1 MKKILDRLTALVMV
15 MLMVIQTIT
24 PAITSFAKEEELD
37 KRYVIQKL
45 ETLKQ
50 DTYANFS
57 LNLATVIDDK
67 NLDSDTNVK
76 FVLNA
81 TDTNSNIKLLVRK
94 DFSLYD
100 ERTFDTVEEAHK
112 EFDRVD
118 KALKD
123 QGLSLDVSVV
133 QEGEKYRI
141 HNNYV
146 PQAGKEDFGSDYK
159 VYSLKVV
166 PEFDFDKEGL
176 YNKLP
181 ENDKTTEQHRLQL
194 AEERR
199 LQQDGE
205 VPENKHNRTYI
216 FDFKVDKAV
225 DTKLTTIALNKDE
238 NNPLEVKQTADLFA
252 AILDDRTYSVYQTE
266 QLPAEVTSSIEHKKE
281 VAKKKAEVDA
291 KEKAE
296 ADAKAKKEADEK
308 AKKEAEEKAKADAKA
323 KEEAD
328 AKAKQEADKKK
339 EEEAKKTEEQKAL
352 DEKAKQEADAKAKQE
367 ADAKA
372 KAEAE
377 KIAAEEKAKQEQLA
391 KEQTEAEAKKQ
402 AEEKVK
408 KDLENKKL
416 LGLVQDT
423 EENQEEEPI
432 IKKKETKEE
441 VKKEPATPE
450 ERKQKAEEFDKA
462 LKDKKE
468 EIKKSEDKKDANN
481 KEDNNKTNE
490 KKEVS
495 KETKGLLEGIKE
507 FFGLT
512 NLQKADRELKAIL
525 SVKANGLKEVQ
536 ALLSSFEEKY
546 HLTQQEQ
553 AKLMDDN
560 KDAIKALIE
569 RDADKNFNP
578 QMLLAN
584 SDQGL
589 ENKKFTIRTRFDTST
604 RVGPI
609 KTDQFFNIHLD
620 DKLTVKNPSE
630 LKPIYNGNTKIAEP
644 KYDKDTN
651 TIKYKIVSEINEN
664 LQVPLNI
671 DVDYNTANIKAG
683 ESFTVVNR
691 ISGLGVTNPKALPA
705 EKIDKNGNPAG
716 TIIEEGG
723 DDVVQIIGEDDEDYK
738 VNMDIL
744 GNPVVDGN
752 ELSGINWTLRV
763 NSTVDLKDLG
773 YKLNLT
779 TVEGSGLGK
788 IENVKVNGKSVD
800 LDDQLEG
807 QLGITDS
814 KHHNL
819 TESGQTLVYTFN
831 TPVTNKQASYMID
844 VSTILTKKNNKVG
857 ALRHILKEGYSQ
869 EKIEVNSPNRT
880 SMNNRTTIKG
890 EFKSE
895 TTGEWTITD
904 AVSTGDTN
912 NGLPLET
919 RNLEN
924 QTLATGKRAVYGI
937 NTETGQMEVKN
948 AETNIPS
955 VPEKEKDPTGT
966 QAVGNIGVYKFDTKL
981 NTPNDPTDYS
991 VGGVTISKYKDI
1003 IVDQHWSLAEGYEKM
1018 PAQRLTV
1025 KDNKDSELGG
1035 IDLKEEN
1042 GHQRLVTIPN
1052 VRFWNI
1058 GDDGSSSMIDHKV
1071 DQPLP
1076 SDIISVADKKYTFKE
1091 NANYYDVDLKSH
1103 QIVNALVEKNDKI
1116 PATFT
1121 VIKVDANNHE
1131 KRIPGANF
1139 YLLGAGIGITTN
1151 SNGEATF
1158 NNIKPGT
1165 YTLKETKAPVGY
1177 KLDQE
1182 GKIITISDNG
1192 KVSIAG
1198 KNAQF
1203 SSGSGKTDIL
1213 EHSDFPKWKDFMNT
1227 QHYGKI
1233 DKNGNLKF
1241 YVYLK
1246 PYDQRLGGRTDKD
1259 TTFNISIPGVDLQD
1273 SNIKVYDV
1281 NSNQRP
1287 DIFASMN
1294 NQSVDQKLSS
1304 LGKITLGAPNNNG
1317 AIEGKANTKNPLSGN
1332 TSYQITFPQGRFG
1345 DNWGF
1350 LVEVSA
1356 DIGNK
1361 DSTVLSYDWLAKESP
1376 AGQSKIRANVNL
1388 SKNSDENGHPT
1399 ITISNGELQKSEIE
1413 VAKFADTSTDGKKDR
1428 LGGAE
1433 FVLKNENREIIANK
1447 IADEKG
1453 KVSFGKYPTGTYYLE
1468 ELKAPEGYE
1477 KSNVYFVVKVSEDGQ
1492 VSYNAKFKDSDS
1504 SPTAGVDYYI
1514 EREKGGQAEGTA
1526 VVTSVNQSM
1535 VINDDEGSGNF
1546 RGVWEAYRLESLKY
1560 HLDATISNAAP
1571 GSRFEIQFDTNLDF
1585 TQYFKTFPN
1594 LYFKGKMIA
1603 EPYFNYKTNLLT
1615 YVFNENSLSN
1625 GETKFSLDLKGMI
1638 PSKFYATHSG
1648 DWNFTNVVA
1657 PNQSGTI
1664 SGNPVENITVHAD
1677 YDGYDKHTTVGKF
1690 PSQAYYFRDVY
1701 KADDGNWY
1709 VKAIGYYNPLGD
1721 YKTGNA
1727 NKIWFNWKFANYQGA
1742 KQETWQ
1748 GQYDSPYYLD
1758 DVKIYETTIPPLKKY
1773 EAHRDYYPQVN
1784 DYMPLSMGVRPEQNP
1799 DIYSLVYHAQIDHTK
1814 PYNRSQ
1820 GGFNLSYDP
1829 RKVVSQGELFD
1840 TQNSPLTISVP
1851 KINPTRDAYLIE
1863 QTFRIRDIN
1872 EFNKHWRAFYM
1883 ANGEEKSGNRANS
1896 LNSSFVTGPNDNYS
1910 KADQTGEQLP
1920 SFAKEVVGIVNRKYQ
1935 PASFKITKLNEANQN
1950 EKLQNA
1956 TFVLTDSENNKIYRT
1971 SDQNGEISF
1980 DNLAPG
1986 KYTLREY
1993 RAPDG
1998 YIKSTKE
2005 WKVTVY
2011 SDGNVKITSTS
2022 IIGGGEEYTGKD
2034 TIKIPVTNKPA
2045 GQKFRVYKKDGDGR
2059 ALAGA
2064 KFKIT
2069 DPENTDT
2076 NFPLEAKSDE
2086 NGIVEFTGKLQE
2098 NKNYVLEEVEPPAGY
2113 KPINKKW
2120 VLRIENGKTK
2130 IYTYSKS
2137 DTNVVKSILGE
2148 AGTHWI
2154 NVKERPTTGWSSY
2167 DNRLTGWVAN
2177 SSEARY
2183 LGTRIV
2189 AINKEKNYVIQRYV
2203 INPEARKIGKTTA
2216 IIHREK
2222 PEYPNMD
2229 WYKNEEYKVFTL
2241 DPKEDG
2247 NTYGKVTGFVSDLRL
2262 ADFDETDIT
2271 SSVKKSIDES
2281 HHGESRLKLELPA
2294 TTKPIVIDVKI
2305 PYKDINGGVGTG
2317 MDWYEGGQTYWKSD
2331 YYERVSDIVESDPT
2345 TREEGSIIGS
2355 YVGEGSL
2362 DVTNDIKTYGFKIKK
2377 VKEGATNTTIPGAVF
2392 KLKGPDDSKD
2402 ERFMTTGKDGM
2413 ISFNSLKPGKYTLIE
2428 ETPAPG
2434 YEKASTIWTV
2444 RITSDG
2450 RVYIKDNNTQ
2460 PAPTE
2465 PNAHLSVAQAAPISS
2480 ANIIKQYLER
2490 NSTSLYGVDTGLEF
2504 GPDVVEAALRAGNA
2518 VTYEILGTISDVQ
2531 KRFVKVSTDAKY
2543 LGNDEFLVRIDVKGN
2558 VNKDY
2563 SDVTFYL
2570 KLHDDVTFV
2579 PNSTSTWK
2587 ESAND
2592 KGQIPNNPSRWHT
2605 GYDPNTNT
2613 IGVRDGA
2620 ISINKGD
2627 TASMEFKVK
2636 MNRDLRSGQVGNIID
2651 SLKVYNIDCGKLK
2664 AKKFDAYTIY
2674 QNAQNGTIIT
2684 DPLNYQRNG
2693 QPVTFTAKPN
2703 PGYKLVG
2710 DVTVTNNNTNR
2721 DVPISNGNK
2730 FTMPTSDVTINATFE
2745 AETYSI
2751 TYNNPTGGSV
2761 SGPTNA
2767 KTNENVTL
2775 KISPQ
2780 TQNGYKLKSLTVT
2793 DGKGNNVPVN
2803 NNQFTMP
2810 AGNVN
2815 VNAEFEKI
2823 EEKTYTVTP
2832 NVQEN
2837 GTVTAEPNQ
2846 NLKAGDKVTLT
2857 LSPKTA
2863 DYVLNK
2869 LEVNSTKGE
2878 VGTTKVKDNTY
2889 TFTMPEAHVTVSVYF
2904 IKPQADTYTITVNNP
2919 QEGGSI
2925 SADKDSA
2932 TEGTPINLTVTPN
2945 EGFEI
2950 GSVTMNGQSLT
2961 ASADGTYSFK
2971 MPAGP
2976 VTVSATFKK
2985 SKPQGPQDGEKEI
2998 PSNGFAQITNK
3009 QTGLDL
3015 RIIKR
3020 DNNDIRLKDAKFELE
3035 RYTDGTYKTKADTF
3049 NKVHGISDAN
3059 GNVKLVDDKNN
3070 PVSLPVG
3077 FYRLTETKSPL
3088 GYKKP
3093 QAPFDIEVY
3102 ENDGQLKAKYK
3113 SAKHT
3118 SYDYL
3123 RNKKSYDSETI
3134 KTADNGIKYKSK
3146 ITFINTQSKTYI
3158 QRIYID
3164 TRGYT
3169 GASNKIN
3176 IQINPKYKRE
3186 EIDFVPGP
3194 GGSKPPETIKEGIKT
3209 AYRST
3214 YKITGAPN
3222 DDSFANTVLNNYD
3235 LSKNDVTMLNTARW
3249 RPFDWGFDE
3258 DIMNLDKGGVYYID
3272 VEGFYDDAI
3281 LTGIDSKQDNKNTI
3295 PEADLK
3301 KLELNFDFYDGARS
3315 FQQLVNKGGR
3325 LDWTDGKDLSDSYL
3339 GGNIALGYVGT
3350 NENGSTV
3357 PTQKGLQQA
3366 PGQKYPNW
3374 LSKQGGRIYPPLNE
3388 NDRTRV
3394 STSIDLHTLYSST
3407 NYTEVPQDGMSVVN
3421 EEERYNVTFSKHG
3434 RDNPNDKVDSENV
3447 TTNRLEG
3454 AIFKLEKEIANTY
3467 VDVDGSYVGSA
3478 FNGYFGFR
3486 NLEPGRYRLKE
3497 VKAPKGYKP
3506 ITDPLLYFTIK
3517 TVNTNSG
3524 DVVDPETGDTVDIK
3538 TINVRFESKGK
3549 TYKLADLKMVDPKDT
3564 TKKLDIKSVVSKDIN
3579 IETSKIVNPET
3590 GKEVLLKD
3598 MIVVGK
3604 EQFDEKGNSY
3614 YNEYPVKQ
3622 IKIIPA
3628 SSGYISLEYDNANGV
3643 YQYVPENKTS
3653 AKDGKLIDFV
3663 TSATAK
3669 NMGKIINEKP
3679 GKGEMTVTKVDQ
3691 NGDKIKASNLL
3702 AGAEFK
3708 LTNLTNGQVTNKTV
3722 GEDGTILFDQLPI
3735 GNYRL
3740 EEIKS
3745 PEGYV
3750 NTNQVWN
3757 FTVGGEK
3764 LDPYAGP
3771 IERNGRDLSS
3781 KIKLAS
3787 SMKVLN
3793 PEDKTSKEKDEIH
3806 PHFGESMEFTNKF
3819 KVDKSIKI
3827 NPGDYFV
3834 LNMSDVTDLNG
3845 IAESEIENLD
3855 IIADGIGTIAKADYD
3870 RAKRTITYTFTD
3882 YAKTYSLVEFSNKL
3896 TSFIDLYKV
3905 RQTDGL
3911 FIKQKVGFAIGKD
3924 TSQYKDMKVIYDLDY
3939 GHEIDAYGNRINLVS
3954 KIVKYNP
3961 ETGEFLHYYYV
3972 NRLKENTDGPVQLR
3986 YESEQNIE
3994 NFNMSVSY
4002 LKNNSDVSEDMP
4014 ESFAVN
4020 ENSSNLTPFDT
4031 VKSFRTLEKGYYTDV
4046 KFNDGIHNTH
4056 SYIIKVTGRVAGD
4069 DKSEYT
4075 AHGTLLKFNNNST
4088 PTYAERH
4095 DSIHHFVNE
4104 ASGSVKPEIVAVNPE
4119 NKILFKK
4126 VDQDGKALANA
4137 KFKLKYK
4144 EKAEDQWSYV
4154 KDENNNDLVKTSG
4167 EDGKFE
4173 YTKLKPGFYELE
4185 ETSAPDGYK
4194 ILANPAYEFVVNSNG
4209 KIIRKTIGDKPNEEK
4224 DTEED
4229 GIVPIYIENKKE
4241 QKISFKKVDASN
4253 KDKKLAGAE
4262 FKVFYKKEKT
4272 GEYSD
4277 TELKLY
4283 QNDKGDKLVLNKDET
4298 APTDYKP
4305 VNNFTTGKDGKIE
4318 FTFYENG
4325 YYALKETKAP
4335 SGYITPRDYVKEF
4348 KLDKGKLQ
4356 VLEKDP
4362 SKASFTKGA
4371 KGLITSQILE
4381 VDKGNKTFKQR
4392 LIVNPGHK
4400 FNMDPYE
4407 TQFYIRSVNDSINK
4421 NVTINS
4427 VKAAVLK
4434 QNESIDSLTSN
4445 SYTNFT
4451 STSSSGNILYK
4462 HNLRELYKIPYQNWS
4477 SNIDVTDSLVIEV
4490 TGTFTDDNPANF
4502 KVEMVSDQITYD
4514 DISYTIDLNNF
4525 SEGKGAYIDS
4535 MTTIQVENH
4544 QATFPHT
4551 GALGIFGFL
4560 IAGAIIMTTSYYKYR
4575 KKKRGRALS

>member
-1 MKKILDRLTALVMV
+1 MRKILDRLTALVMV

-67 NLDSDTNVK
+67 NLDTDTNVK

-81 TDTNSNIKLLVRK
+81 TNVNSNIKLLVRK

-100 ERTFDTVEEAHK
+100 ERTFEKIEDAFK

-118 KALKD
+118 KLLKD

-133 QEGEKYRI
+133 QEGDKYRI

-146 PQAGKEDFGSDYK
+146 PQADKEDFGNDYK
-159 VYSLKVV
+159 VYSLKVI

-176 YNKLP
+176 FNKLP
-181 ENDKTTEQHRLQL
+181 ENLKSTEQHRLQL

-205 VPENKHNRTYI
+205 VPEGDKHNRTYI

-225 DTKLTTIALNKDE
+225 DSKLTTIALNKDE
-238 NNPLEVKQTADLFA
+238 NNPVEVKQTADLFA
-252 AILDDRTYSVYQTE
+252 AILDDKTYSVYQTE

-281 VAKKKAEVDA
+281 VAKA
-291 KEKAE
+291 KAE
-296 ADAKAKKEADEK
+296 ADAKAKKEADEKAKKEADEK

-328 AKAKQEADKKK
+328 AKAKAEAD
-339 EEEAKKTEEQKAL
+339 A
-352 DEKAKQEADAKAKQE
+352 KAKAEADAKAKAEADAKAKQE
-367 ADAKA
+367 A
-372 KAEAE
+372 E
-377 KIAAEEKAKQEQLA
+377 KIAAAEKAKQEQLA
-391 KEQTEAEAKKQ
+391 KEQAEAEAKKQ

-536 ALLSSFEEKY
+536 ALLTSFEAKY

-744 GNPVVDGN
+744 GNPAVDGN
-752 ELSGINWTLRV
+752 ELSGINWTIRV
-763 NSTVDLKDLG
+763 NSTVDLKELG

-779 TVEGSGLGK
+779 TVEGSGLGE
-788 IENVKVNGKSVD
+788 IQNVKVNGKPVT
-800 LDDQLEG
+800 LTNQLEG
-807 QLGITDS
+807 KLGITDS
-814 KHHNL
+814 KHHDL
-819 TESGQTLVYTFN
+819 SESESGQTLVYTFY
-831 TPVTNKQASYMID
+831 TPRTNKQASYMID

-857 ALRHILKEGYSQ
+857 ALRHILKEGYPQ

-981 NTPNDPTDYS
+981 NAPNDPTDYS
-991 VGGVTISKYKDI
+991 IGGVTISKYKDI

-1025 KDNKDSELGG
+1025 KDNKGSELGG

-1076 SDIISVADKKYTFKE
+1076 NDIISVADKKYTFKE

-1182 GKIITISDNG
+1182 GKIITISDDG

-1213 EHSDFPKWKDFMNT
+1213 EHSDFPNWKDFMNT

-1246 PYDQRLGGRTDKD
+1246 PYDQRVGGRTDKD
-1259 TTFNISIPGVDLQD
+1259 TTFNISIPGVNLQD

-1281 NSNQRP
+1281 SPSQRP

-1304 LGKITLGAPNNNG
+1304 LGKINLGEANNNG
-1317 AIEGKANTKNPLSGN
+1317 AIEGKENTKNPLSGN
-1332 TSYQITFPQGRFG
+1332 TGYQISFPQGRFG

-1361 DSTVLSYDWLAKESP
+1361 DSTVLSYDWLAKDTP
-1376 AGQSKIRANVNL
+1376 ANQSKIRANVNL
-1388 SKNSDENGHPT
+1388 SKKSDENGHPT
-1399 ITISNGELQKSEIE
+1399 ITISNDELQKSEIE
-1413 VAKFADTSTDGKKDR
+1413 IAKFANTSTNGKKDR

-1433 FVLKNENREIIANK
+1433 FVLKNENGEIIANK
-1447 IADEKG
+1447 IATEDG
-1453 KVSFGKYPTGTYYLE
+1453 KVNFGKYPTGTYYLE
-1468 ELKAPEGYE
+1468 EVKAPEGYE
-1477 KSNVYFVVKVSEDGQ
+1477 KSNVYFKVTVSEDGQ
-1492 VSYNAKFKDSDS
+1492 VSYDAKFNNSS
-1504 SPTAGVDYYI
+1504 ASPTAGVDYYI
-1514 EREKGGQAEGTA
+1514 EREKGGQGTDKA
-1526 VVTSVNQSM
+1526 VVTYVNQNM
-1535 VINDDEGSGNF
+1535 QINDDEGSGYF
-1546 RGVWEAYRLESLKY
+1546 RGIWEAYRLESLKY
-1560 HLDATISNAAP
+1560 HLDVKINNAAP
-1571 GSRFEIQFDTNLDF
+1571 GSRFEIQFDPNLDF

-1625 GETKFSLDLKGMI
+1625 GETTFSLDLKGMI

-1664 SGNPVENITVHAD
+1664 IGNRVQNIKVHAD
-1677 YDGYDKHTTVGKF
+1677 YGGYDSHTTKGKF

-1709 VKAIGYYNPLGD
+1709 VTAIGYYNPLGD
-1721 YKTGNA
+1721 YKTGDA

-1742 KQETWQ
+1742 QQEKWQ

-1784 DYMPLSMGVRPEQNP
+1784 DYMPLSMGIRPEQNP
-1799 DIYSLVYHAQIDHTK
+1799 DIYSLVYHAEIDHK
-1814 PYNRSQ
+1814 KAYNRSQ

-1829 RKVVSQGELFD
+1829 SKVTSSGQLFD
-1840 TQNSPLTISVP
+1840 TQNPPLTISVP
-1851 KINPTRDAYLIE
+1851 KINPTKDAYLIE

-1883 ANGEEKSGNRANS
+1883 ANGEEKNGNRANS

-1920 SFAKEVVGIVNRKYQ
+1920 SFTKEVVGIINKKYQ

-1950 EKLQNA
+1950 EKLKGA
-1956 TFVLTDSENNKIYRT
+1956 TFILIDSDGNKIFRT
-1971 SDQNGEISF
+1971 SGQNGEVSF
-1980 DNLAPG
+1980 NNLAPG

-1993 RAPDG
+1993 REPNG

-2005 WKVTVY
+2005 WNVTVY

-2034 TIKIPVTNKPA
+2034 TINIPVTNKPV
-2045 GQKFRVYKKDGDGR
+2045 GEKFRVYKKDGDGQP
-2059 ALAGA
+2059 LPGA

-2069 DPENTDT
+2069 DPDDSK
-2076 NFPLEAKSDE
+2076 FSYEATSGQ
-2086 NGIVEFTGKLQE
+2086 NGIAEFDATLKEG
-2098 NKNYVLEEVEPPAGY
+2098 KNYILEEIEPPAGY
-2113 KPINKKW
+2113 NPLNKKW
-2120 VLRIENGKTK
+2120 VLRVENGKTK

-2137 DTNVVKSILGE
+2137 DTNVIKSILGE
-2148 AGTHWI
+2148 KGTHWV
-2154 NVKERPTTGWSSY
+2154 NVKERPTTGWSGY
-2167 DNRLTGWVAN
+2167 DNRLTGWTAN
-2177 SSEARY
+2177 SNEARY
-2183 LGTRIV
+2183 MGTRIV

-2203 INPEARKIGKTTA
+2203 INPEARNIGATTA

-2229 WYKNEEYKVFTL
+2229 WYNGDEKYKVFTIEA
-2241 DPKEDG
+2241 KEGG
-2247 NTYGKVTGFVSDLRL
+2247 NTDGKVTGFVSDLRL
-2262 ADFDETDIT
+2262 ADYKETDIT
-2271 SSVKKSIDES
+2271 NDVTPSVDKS
-2281 HHGESRLKLELPA
+2281 HFGESRLKLELPA

-2305 PYKDINGGVGTG
+2305 PYKNIYGGVGTG

-2377 VKEGATNTTIPGAVF
+2377 VKEGETNTTIPGAVF
-2392 KLKGPDDSKD
+2392 KLKGPDPLED
-2402 ERFMTTGKDGM
+2402 ERFETTDKNGM
-2413 ISFNSLKPGKYTLIE
+2413 LSFNGLKPGTYKLE
-2428 ETPAPG
+2428 EFKSAPG
-2434 YEKASTIWTV
+2434 YKKTDETWTV
-2444 RITSDG
+2444 TITQEGKS
-2450 RVYIKDNNTQ
+2450 YIKSDKTSEESTNGVEKSEELAVNR
-2460 PAPTE
+2460 ARYS
-2465 PNAHLSVAQAAPISS
+2465 LLDRIRSS
-2480 ANIIKQYLER
+2480 YTNY
-2490 NSTSLYGVDTGLEF
+2490 TGLEI
-2504 GPDVVEAALRAGNA
+2504 GPILPDTRNPLGANTTKIDYEFLNLKNNDKFKNQIDVTSSVE
-2518 VTYEILGTISDVQ
+2518 
-2531 KRFVKVSTDAKY
+2531 Y
-2543 LGNDEFLVRIDVKGN
+2543 LGNDEFKVRYDMKNITGQALS
-2558 VNKDY
+2558 NKQF
-2563 SDVTFYL
+2563 SLSFNNNA
-2570 KLHDDVTFV
+2570 TFV
-2579 PNSTSTWK
+2579 GGSTHTWK
-2587 ESAND
+2587 WSIDGVEGD
-2592 KGQIPNNPSRWHT
+2592 PNNPGNRSKWHS
-2605 GYDPNTNT
+2605 GYDSNTKIIGINNNELT
-2613 IGVRDGA
+2613 IPA
-2620 ISINKGD
+2620 GD
-2627 TASMEFKVK
+2627 TASITFKVK
-2636 MNRDLRSGQVGNIID
+2636 VRENLGINGSENLVNYIKYDNSYITPYPRVKKVMLYGII
-2651 SLKVYNIDCGKLK
+2651 Y
-2664 AKKFDAYTIY
+2664 DAEG
-2674 QNAQNGTIIT
+2674 GTIT
-2684 DPLNYQRNG
+2684 TEPMDW
-2693 QPVTFTAKPN
+2693 AKDGFVEIKDVSPKA
-2703 PGYKLVG
+2703 GYTKISG
-2710 DVTVTNNNTNR
+2710 PTVTNNSNNR
-2721 DVPISNGNK
+2721 NITIRPDNK
-2730 FTMPTSDVTINATFE
+2730 FPMPASDVTVSAKFE
-2745 AETYSI
+2745 ANTYKVSKGKIENGSI
-2751 TYNNPTGGSV
+2751 NVPDS
-2761 SGPTNA
+2761 A
-2767 KTNENVTL
+2767 KTDQVVNITDI
-2775 KISPQ
+2775 KPS
-2780 TQNGYKLKSLTVT
+2780 NGYKL
-2793 DGKGNNVPVN
+2793 
-2803 NNQFTMP
+2803 
-2810 AGNVN
+2810 
-2815 VNAEFEKI
+2815 
-2823 EEKTYTVTP
+2823 
-2832 NVQEN
+2832 
-2837 GTVTAEPNQ
+2837 
-2846 NLKAGDKVTLT
+2846 DKVTVID
-2857 LSPKTA
+2857 S
-2863 DYVLNK
+2863 NK
-2869 LEVNSTKGE
+2869 NPVEVT
-2878 VGTTKVKDNTY
+2878 
-2889 TFTMPEAHVTVSVYF
+2889 
-2904 IKPQADTYTITVNNP
+2904 NN
-2919 QEGGSI
+2919 
-2925 SADKDSA
+2925 
-2932 TEGTPINLTVTPN
+2932 
-2945 EGFEI
+2945 
-2950 GSVTMNGQSLT
+2950 
-2961 ASADGTYSFK
+2961 SFK
-2971 MPAGP
+2971 MPAGD
-2976 VTVSATFKK
+2976 VTVNATFKKSAYKITKQNPINGDFTVPETAEPRSTVTISINPDEGYETNTISVRGGNGPITVNGNTFTMPESDVVVEVTFKLIPPKVFNITVDEIQNGSVSSDKQSAKENEEVTLTVKANEGYELDKLYVNEKAVEVSNGTYTFKMPKEHVKVSATFKK
-2985 SKPQGPQDGEKEI
+2985 KPITPPEGSVEI
-2998 PSNGFAQITNK
+2998 PADGYKITNK

-3015 RIIKR
+3015 KIIKR
-3020 DNNDIRLKDAKFELE
+3020 DNNDRRLKDAKFELE
-3035 RYTDGTYKTKADTF
+3035 RYTDGTYKTKYDTF
-3049 NKVHGISDAN
+3049 KKVHGISDAN
-3059 GNVKLVDDKNN
+3059 GNVKLVDDENN

-3077 FYRLTETKSPL
+3077 FYRLTETQSPL

-3102 ENDGQLKAKYK
+3102 ENAGQLKAKYK
-3113 SAKHT
+3113 SAEHT

-3123 RNKKSYDSETI
+3123 RNKKSYDSEAV

-3146 ITFINTQSKTYI
+3146 ITYINTQSKTYI

-3176 IQINPKYKRE
+3176 IQINPKHKRE
-3186 EIDFVPGP
+3186 ETDRGP
-3194 GGSKPPETIKEGIKT
+3194 GNAPTIDVEGVKT

-3281 LTGIDSKQDNKNTI
+3281 LTGIDSKQGNKNTI

-3301 KLELNFDFYDGARS
+3301 KLELNFDFYDGARE
-3315 FQQLVNKGGR
+3315 FQQAVGR
-3325 LDWTDGKDLSDSYL
+3325 DNQ
-3339 GGNIALGYVGT
+3339 GNIIFKKVKKGSYQAGNLALGLT
-3350 NENGSTV
+3350 KFEKS
-3357 PTQKGLQQA
+3357 PT
-3366 PGQKYPNW
+3366 GQLGKT
-3374 LSKQGGRIYPPLNE
+3374 GGRIYPPLNE
-3388 NDRTRV
+3388 KNRTRV
-3394 STSIDLHTLYSST
+3394 STSIDLHTLYSSE
-3407 NYTEVPQDGMSVVN
+3407 NYTEVPQDGMSVIN

-3434 RDNPNDKVDSENV
+3434 RDNPKDKVDSEKV

-3549 TYKLADLKMVDPKDT
+3549 TYKLSDLKMVDPKDT
-3564 TKKLDIKSVVSKDIN
+3564 TKKLDIKNVVSKDID
-3579 IETSKIVNPET
+3579 IETSKIVNPDT

-3604 EQFDEKGNSY
+3604 EQFKEDGTSY
-3614 YNEYPVKQ
+3614 QNEYPVKQ

-3679 GKGEMTVTKVDQ
+3679 GEGEMTVTKVDQ
-3691 NGDKIKASNLL
+3691 NGDVIKVSNLL
-3702 AGAEFK
+3702 AGAKFK
-3708 LTNLTNGQVTNKTV
+3708 LTNLTNGSVTDKTV
-3722 GEDGTILFDQLPI
+3722 GKDGTILFDKLPI

-3745 PEGYV
+3745 PDGYV

-3757 FTVGGEK
+3757 FTVGGEG

-3793 PEDKTSKEKDEIH
+3793 PDKKTSEDRDNIH
-3806 PHFGESMEFTNKF
+3806 PHFGESMEFTNKYSVDSSV
-3819 KVDKSIKI
+3819 KV

-3855 IIADGIGTIAKADYD
+3855 IIAAGIGTIAKADYD

-3882 YAKTYSLVEFSNKL
+3882 YAKTYSLVQFSNKL

-3905 RQTDGL
+3905 RQTDGP
-3911 FIKQKVGFAIGKD
+3911 FSKQSVGFAIGKD
-3924 TSQYKDMKVIYDLDY
+3924 TSQYKNMKVIYDLDY

-4095 DSIHHFVNE
+4095 DSIHYFVNE

-4126 VDQDGKALANA
+4126 VDQDGKALKEA

-4144 EKAEDQWSYV
+4144 QKAADQWSYV

-4185 ETSAPDGYK
+4185 ETSAPDGYN

-4209 KIIRKTIGDKPNEEK
+4209 KIIRKTIGDKPDEEK

-4253 KDKKLAGAE
+4253 KDKKLAGAKFE
-4262 FKVFYKKEKT
+4262 VWYKKDKGEEK
-4272 GEYSD
+4272 YS
-4277 TELKLY
+4277 TTALKLY
-4283 QNDKGDKLVLNKDET
+4283 EKTSGGKTERLVLKDGET
-4298 APTDYKP
+4298 APTGYTNVD
-4305 VNNFTTGKDGKIE
+4305 NFTTGKDGKIE

-4348 KLDKGKLQ
+4348 VVKDGKVQ
-4356 VLEKDP
+4356 ILEKDP
-4362 SKASFTKGA
+4362 LKASLTKGA
-4371 KGLITSQILE
+4371 NSMITSEIRE
-4381 VDKGNKTFKQR
+4381 VDKDKGTFKQR
-4392 LIVNPGHK
+4392 LVINPGH
-4400 FNMDPYE
+4400 
-4407 TQFYIRSVNDSINK
+4407 TQWTFDEHDTLLQLDVNNWNVSDNYRTIKVATLEKGKTVADLKDTDFKEVNPRNQGYNTNPLIYSIPSLYNANDYTK
-4421 NVTINS
+4421 PSPTISNLVTEKGLVVEITGTITDKT
-4427 VKAAVLK
+4427 KAVDLK
-4434 QNESIDSLTSN
+4434 PEVYSRAFTTSIDKV
-4445 SYTNFT
+4445 SYK
-4451 STSSSGNILYK
+4451 L
-4462 HNLRELYKIPYQNWS
+4462 
-4477 SNIDVTDSLVIEV
+4477 
-4490 TGTFTDDNPANF
+4490 
-4502 KVEMVSDQITYD
+4502 
-4514 DISYTIDLNNF
+4514 DINNM
-4525 SEGKGAYIDS
+4525 SEGNGTYIDYVS
-4535 MTTIQVENH
+4535 KDPIQVENH
-4544 QATFPHT
+4544 KATFPHT

>member
-1 MKKILDRLTALVMV
+1 MRKILDRLTALVMV

-67 NLDSDTNVK
+67 NLDTDTNVK

-81 TDTNSNIKLLVRK
+81 TNVNSNIKLLVRK

-100 ERTFDTVEEAHK
+100 ERTFEKIEDAFK

-118 KALKD
+118 KLLKD

-133 QEGEKYRI
+133 QEGDKYRI

-146 PQAGKEDFGSDYK
+146 PQADKEDFGNDYK
-159 VYSLKVV
+159 VYSLKVI

-176 YNKLP
+176 FNKLP
-181 ENDKTTEQHRLQL
+181 ENLKSTEQHRLQL

-205 VPENKHNRTYI
+205 VPEGDKHNRTYI

-225 DTKLTTIALNKDE
+225 DSKLTTIALNKDE
-238 NNPLEVKQTADLFA
+238 NNPVEVKQTADLFA
-252 AILDDRTYSVYQTE
+252 AILDDKTYSVYQTE

-281 VAKKKAEVDA
+281 VAKA
-291 KEKAE
+291 KAE
-296 ADAKAKKEADEK
+296 ADAKAKKEADEKAKKEADEK

-328 AKAKQEADKKK
+328 AKAKAEAD
-339 EEEAKKTEEQKAL
+339 A
-352 DEKAKQEADAKAKQE
+352 KAKAEADAKAKQE

-377 KIAAEEKAKQEQLA
+377 KIAAAEKAKQEQLA
-391 KEQTEAEAKKQ
+391 KEQAEAEAKKQ

-536 ALLSSFEEKY
+536 ALLTSFEAKY

-744 GNPVVDGN
+744 GNPAVDGN
-752 ELSGINWTLRV
+752 ELSGINWTIRV
-763 NSTVDLKDLG
+763 NSTVDLKELG

-779 TVEGSGLGK
+779 TVEGSGLGE
-788 IENVKVNGKSVD
+788 IQNVKVNGKPVT
-800 LDDQLEG
+800 LTNQLEG
-807 QLGITDS
+807 KLGITDS
-814 KHHNL
+814 KHHDL
-819 TESGQTLVYTFN
+819 SESESGQTLVYTFY
-831 TPVTNKQASYMID
+831 TPRTNKQASYMID

-857 ALRHILKEGYSQ
+857 ALRHILKEGYPQ

-981 NTPNDPTDYS
+981 NAPNDPTDYS
-991 VGGVTISKYKDI
+991 IGGVTISKYKDI

-1025 KDNKDSELGG
+1025 KDNKGSELGG

-1076 SDIISVADKKYTFKE
+1076 NDIISVADKKYTFKE

-1182 GKIITISDNG
+1182 GKIITISDDG

-1213 EHSDFPKWKDFMNT
+1213 EHSDFPNWKDFMNT

-1246 PYDQRLGGRTDKD
+1246 PYDQRVGGRTDKD
-1259 TTFNISIPGVDLQD
+1259 TTFNISIPGVNLQD

-1281 NSNQRP
+1281 SPSQRP

-1304 LGKITLGAPNNNG
+1304 LGKINLGEANNNG
-1317 AIEGKANTKNPLSGN
+1317 AIEGKENTKNPLSGN
-1332 TSYQITFPQGRFG
+1332 TGYQISFPQGRFG

-1361 DSTVLSYDWLAKESP
+1361 DSTVLSYDWLAKDTP
-1376 AGQSKIRANVNL
+1376 ANQSKIRANVNL
-1388 SKNSDENGHPT
+1388 SKKSDENGHPT
-1399 ITISNGELQKSEIE
+1399 ITISNDELQKSEIE
-1413 VAKFADTSTDGKKDR
+1413 IAKFANTSTNGKKDR

-1433 FVLKNENREIIANK
+1433 FVLKNENGEIIANK
-1447 IADEKG
+1447 IATEDG
-1453 KVSFGKYPTGTYYLE
+1453 KVNFGKYPTGTYYLE
-1468 ELKAPEGYE
+1468 EVKAPEGYE
-1477 KSNVYFVVKVSEDGQ
+1477 KSNVYFKVTVSEDGQ
-1492 VSYNAKFKDSDS
+1492 VSYDAKFNNSS
-1504 SPTAGVDYYI
+1504 ASPTAGVDYYI
-1514 EREKGGQAEGTA
+1514 EREKGGQGTDKA
-1526 VVTSVNQSM
+1526 VVTYVNQNM
-1535 VINDDEGSGNF
+1535 QINDDEGSGYF
-1546 RGVWEAYRLESLKY
+1546 RGIWEAYRLESLKY
-1560 HLDATISNAAP
+1560 HLDVKINNAAP
-1571 GSRFEIQFDTNLDF
+1571 GSRFEIQFDPNLDF

-1625 GETKFSLDLKGMI
+1625 GETTFSLDLKGMI

-1664 SGNPVENITVHAD
+1664 IGNRVQNIKVHAD
-1677 YDGYDKHTTVGKF
+1677 YGGYDSHTTKGKF

-1709 VKAIGYYNPLGD
+1709 VTAIGYYNPLGD
-1721 YKTGNA
+1721 YKTGDA

-1742 KQETWQ
+1742 QQEKWQ

-1784 DYMPLSMGVRPEQNP
+1784 DYMPLSMGIRPEQNP
-1799 DIYSLVYHAQIDHTK
+1799 DIYSLVYHAEIDHK
-1814 PYNRSQ
+1814 KAYNRSQ

-1829 RKVVSQGELFD
+1829 SKVTSSGQLFD
-1840 TQNSPLTISVP
+1840 TQNPPLTISVP
-1851 KINPTRDAYLIE
+1851 KINPTKDAYLIE

-1883 ANGEEKSGNRANS
+1883 ANGEEKNGNRANS

-1920 SFAKEVVGIVNRKYQ
+1920 SFTKEVVGIINKKYQ

-1950 EKLQNA
+1950 EKLKGA
-1956 TFVLTDSENNKIYRT
+1956 TFILIDSDGNKIFRT
-1971 SDQNGEISF
+1971 SGQNGEVSF
-1980 DNLAPG
+1980 NNLAPG

-1993 RAPDG
+1993 REPNG

-2005 WKVTVY
+2005 WNVTVY

-2034 TIKIPVTNKPA
+2034 TINIPVTNKPV
-2045 GQKFRVYKKDGDGR
+2045 GEKFRVYKKDGDGQP
-2059 ALAGA
+2059 LPGA

-2069 DPENTDT
+2069 DPDDSK
-2076 NFPLEAKSDE
+2076 FSYEATSGQ
-2086 NGIVEFTGKLQE
+2086 NGIAEFDATLKEG
-2098 NKNYVLEEVEPPAGY
+2098 KNYILEEIEPPAGY
-2113 KPINKKW
+2113 NPLNKKW
-2120 VLRIENGKTK
+2120 VLRVENGKTK

-2137 DTNVVKSILGE
+2137 DTNVIKSILGE
-2148 AGTHWI
+2148 KGTHWV
-2154 NVKERPTTGWSSY
+2154 NVKERPTTGWSGY
-2167 DNRLTGWVAN
+2167 DNRLTGWTAN
-2177 SSEARY
+2177 SNEARY
-2183 LGTRIV
+2183 MGTRIV
-2189 AINKEKNYVIQRYV
+2189 AINKEKNYVIQRYI
-2203 INPEARKIGKTTA
+2203 INPEARNIGATTA

-2229 WYKNEEYKVFTL
+2229 WYNGDEKYKVFTIEA
-2241 DPKEDG
+2241 KEGG
-2247 NTYGKVTGFVSDLRL
+2247 NTDGKVTGFVSDLRL
-2262 ADFDETDIT
+2262 ADYKETDIT
-2271 SSVKKSIDES
+2271 NDVTPSVDKS
-2281 HHGESRLKLELPA
+2281 HFGESRLKLELPA

-2305 PYKDINGGVGTG
+2305 PYKNIYGGVGTG

-2377 VKEGATNTTIPGAVF
+2377 VKEGETNTTIPGAVF
-2392 KLKGPDDSKD
+2392 KLKGPDPLED
-2402 ERFMTTGKDGM
+2402 ERFETTDKNGM
-2413 ISFNSLKPGKYTLIE
+2413 LSFNGLKPGTYKLE
-2428 ETPAPG
+2428 EFKSAPG
-2434 YEKASTIWTV
+2434 YKKTDETWTV
-2444 RITSDG
+2444 TITQEGKS
-2450 RVYIKDNNTQ
+2450 YIKSDKTSEESTNGVEKSEELAVNR
-2460 PAPTE
+2460 ARYS
-2465 PNAHLSVAQAAPISS
+2465 LLDRIRSS
-2480 ANIIKQYLER
+2480 YTNY
-2490 NSTSLYGVDTGLEF
+2490 TGLEI
-2504 GPDVVEAALRAGNA
+2504 GPILPDTRNPLGANTTKIDYEFLNLKNNDKFKNQIDVTSSVE
-2518 VTYEILGTISDVQ
+2518 
-2531 KRFVKVSTDAKY
+2531 Y
-2543 LGNDEFLVRIDVKGN
+2543 LGNDEFKVRYDMKNITGQALS
-2558 VNKDY
+2558 NKQF
-2563 SDVTFYL
+2563 SLSFNNNA
-2570 KLHDDVTFV
+2570 TFV
-2579 PNSTSTWK
+2579 GGSTHTWK
-2587 ESAND
+2587 WSIDGVEGD
-2592 KGQIPNNPSRWHT
+2592 PNNPGNRSKWHS
-2605 GYDPNTNT
+2605 GYDSNTKIIGINNNELT
-2613 IGVRDGA
+2613 IPA
-2620 ISINKGD
+2620 GD
-2627 TASMEFKVK
+2627 TASITFKVK
-2636 MNRDLRSGQVGNIID
+2636 VRENLGINGSENLVNYIKYDNSYITPYPRVKKVMLYGII
-2651 SLKVYNIDCGKLK
+2651 Y
-2664 AKKFDAYTIY
+2664 DAEG
-2674 QNAQNGTIIT
+2674 GTIT
-2684 DPLNYQRNG
+2684 TEPMDW
-2693 QPVTFTAKPN
+2693 AKDGFVEIKDVSPKA
-2703 PGYKLVG
+2703 GYTKISG
-2710 DVTVTNNNTNR
+2710 PTVTNNSNNR
-2721 DVPISNGNK
+2721 NITIRPDNK
-2730 FTMPTSDVTINATFE
+2730 FPMPASDVTVSAKFE
-2745 AETYSI
+2745 ANTYKVSKGKIENGSI
-2751 TYNNPTGGSV
+2751 NVPDS
-2761 SGPTNA
+2761 A
-2767 KTNENVTL
+2767 KTDQVVNITDI
-2775 KISPQ
+2775 KPS
-2780 TQNGYKLKSLTVT
+2780 NGYKL
-2793 DGKGNNVPVN
+2793 
-2803 NNQFTMP
+2803 
-2810 AGNVN
+2810 
-2815 VNAEFEKI
+2815 
-2823 EEKTYTVTP
+2823 
-2832 NVQEN
+2832 
-2837 GTVTAEPNQ
+2837 
-2846 NLKAGDKVTLT
+2846 DKVTVID
-2857 LSPKTA
+2857 S
-2863 DYVLNK
+2863 NK
-2869 LEVNSTKGE
+2869 NPVEVT
-2878 VGTTKVKDNTY
+2878 
-2889 TFTMPEAHVTVSVYF
+2889 
-2904 IKPQADTYTITVNNP
+2904 NN
-2919 QEGGSI
+2919 
-2925 SADKDSA
+2925 
-2932 TEGTPINLTVTPN
+2932 
-2945 EGFEI
+2945 
-2950 GSVTMNGQSLT
+2950 
-2961 ASADGTYSFK
+2961 SFK
-2971 MPAGP
+2971 MPAGD
-2976 VTVSATFKK
+2976 VTVNATFKKSAYKITKQNPINGDFTVPETAEPRSTVTISINPDEGYETNTISVRGGNGPITVNGNTFTMPESDVVVEVTFKLIPPKVFNITVDEIQNGSVSSDKQSAKENEEVTLTVKANEGYELDKLYVNEKAVEVSNGTYTFKMPKEHVKVSATFKK
-2985 SKPQGPQDGEKEI
+2985 KPITPPEGSVEI
-2998 PSNGFAQITNK
+2998 PADGYKITNK

-3015 RIIKR
+3015 KIIKR
-3020 DNNDIRLKDAKFELE
+3020 DNNDRRLKDAKFELE
-3035 RYTDGTYKTKADTF
+3035 RYTDGTYKTKYDTF
-3049 NKVHGISDAN
+3049 KKVHGISDAN
-3059 GNVKLVDDKNN
+3059 GNVKLVDDENN

-3077 FYRLTETKSPL
+3077 FYRLTETQSPL

-3102 ENDGQLKAKYK
+3102 ENAGQLKAKYK
-3113 SAKHT
+3113 SAEHT

-3123 RNKKSYDSETI
+3123 RNKKSYDSEAV

-3146 ITFINTQSKTYI
+3146 ITYINTQSKTYI

-3176 IQINPKYKRE
+3176 IQINPKHKRE
-3186 EIDFVPGP
+3186 ETDRGP
-3194 GGSKPPETIKEGIKT
+3194 GNAPTIDVEGVKT

-3281 LTGIDSKQDNKNTI
+3281 LTGIDSKQGNKNTI

-3301 KLELNFDFYDGARS
+3301 KLELNFDFYDGARE
-3315 FQQLVNKGGR
+3315 FQQAVGR
-3325 LDWTDGKDLSDSYL
+3325 DNQ
-3339 GGNIALGYVGT
+3339 GNIIFKKVKKGSYQAGNLALGLT
-3350 NENGSTV
+3350 KFEKS
-3357 PTQKGLQQA
+3357 PT
-3366 PGQKYPNW
+3366 GQLGKT
-3374 LSKQGGRIYPPLNE
+3374 GGRIYPPLNE
-3388 NDRTRV
+3388 KNRTRV
-3394 STSIDLHTLYSST
+3394 STSIDLHTLYSSE
-3407 NYTEVPQDGMSVVN
+3407 NYTEVPQDGMSVIN

-3434 RDNPNDKVDSENV
+3434 RDNPKDKVDSEKV

-3549 TYKLADLKMVDPKDT
+3549 TYKLSDLKMVDPKDT
-3564 TKKLDIKSVVSKDIN
+3564 TKKLDIKNVVSKDID
-3579 IETSKIVNPET
+3579 IETSKIVNPDT

-3604 EQFDEKGNSY
+3604 EQFKEDGTSY
-3614 YNEYPVKQ
+3614 QNEYPVKQ

-3679 GKGEMTVTKVDQ
+3679 GEGEMTVTKVDQ
-3691 NGDKIKASNLL
+3691 NGDVIKVSNLL
-3702 AGAEFK
+3702 AGAKFK
-3708 LTNLTNGQVTNKTV
+3708 LTNLTNGSVTDKTV
-3722 GEDGTILFDQLPI
+3722 GKDGTILFDKLPI

-3745 PEGYV
+3745 PDGYV

-3757 FTVGGEK
+3757 FTVGGEG

-3793 PEDKTSKEKDEIH
+3793 PDKKTSEDRDNIH
-3806 PHFGESMEFTNKF
+3806 PHFGESMEFTNKYSVDSSV
-3819 KVDKSIKI
+3819 KV

-3855 IIADGIGTIAKADYD
+3855 IIAAGIGTIAKADYD

-3882 YAKTYSLVEFSNKL
+3882 YAKTYSLVQFSNKL

-3905 RQTDGL
+3905 RQTDGP
-3911 FIKQKVGFAIGKD
+3911 FSKQSVGFAIGKD
-3924 TSQYKDMKVIYDLDY
+3924 TSQYKNMKVIYDLDY

-4095 DSIHHFVNE
+4095 DSIHYFVNE

-4126 VDQDGKALANA
+4126 VDQDGKALKEA

-4144 EKAEDQWSYV
+4144 QKAADQWSYV

-4185 ETSAPDGYK
+4185 ETSAPDGYN

-4209 KIIRKTIGDKPNEEK
+4209 KIIRKTIGDKPDEEK

-4253 KDKKLAGAE
+4253 KDKKLAGAKFE
-4262 FKVFYKKEKT
+4262 VWYKKDKGEEK
-4272 GEYSD
+4272 YS
-4277 TELKLY
+4277 TTALKLY
-4283 QNDKGDKLVLNKDET
+4283 EKTSGGKTERLVLKDGET
-4298 APTDYKP
+4298 APTGYTNVD
-4305 VNNFTTGKDGKIE
+4305 NFTTGKDGKIE

-4348 KLDKGKLQ
+4348 VVKDGKVQ
-4356 VLEKDP
+4356 ILEKDP
-4362 SKASFTKGA
+4362 LKASLTKGA
-4371 KGLITSQILE
+4371 NSMITSEIRE
-4381 VDKGNKTFKQR
+4381 VDKDKGTFKQR
-4392 LIVNPGHK
+4392 LVINPGH
-4400 FNMDPYE
+4400 
-4407 TQFYIRSVNDSINK
+4407 TQWTFDEHDTLLQLDVNNWNVSDNYRTIKVATLEKGKTVADLKDTDFKEVNPRNQGYNTNPLIYSIPSLYNANDYTK
-4421 NVTINS
+4421 PSPTISNLVTEKGLVVEITGTITDKT
-4427 VKAAVLK
+4427 KAVDLK
-4434 QNESIDSLTSN
+4434 PEVYSRAFTTSIDKV
-4445 SYTNFT
+4445 SYK
-4451 STSSSGNILYK
+4451 L
-4462 HNLRELYKIPYQNWS
+4462 
-4477 SNIDVTDSLVIEV
+4477 
-4490 TGTFTDDNPANF
+4490 
-4502 KVEMVSDQITYD
+4502 
-4514 DISYTIDLNNF
+4514 DINNM
-4525 SEGKGAYIDS
+4525 SEGNGTYIDYVS
-4535 MTTIQVENH
+4535 KDPIQVENH
-4544 QATFPHT
+4544 KATFPHT

>member
-1 MKKILDRLTALVMV
+1 MRKILDRLTALVMV
-15 MLMVIQTIT
+15 MLMFIQTCV

-45 ETLKQ
+45 ESLKQ

-57 LNLATVIDDK
+57 LNLATILDDK
-67 NLDSDTNVK
+67 NLDTDTNVK
-76 FVLNA
+76 FILNA
-81 TDTNSNIKLLVRK
+81 TSTDSNIKLLVRK

-100 ERTFDTVEEAHK
+100 ERTFDKVEDAYK
-112 EFDRVD
+112 EFDRID
-118 KALKD
+118 KSLKD

-133 QEGEKYRI
+133 QDGEKYRI
-141 HNNYV
+141 KNNYV

-159 VYSLKVV
+159 VYSLKVIDK
-166 PEFDFDKEGL
+166 FDFEKQGL

-181 ENDKTTEQHRLQL
+181 ENDKLSAEHNLQIAEQ
-194 AEERR
+194 RR

-205 VPENKHNRTYI
+205 VPEPGKHNVTYI
-216 FDFKVDKAV
+216 FNFKVDKSV
-225 DTKLTTIALNKDE
+225 DPAITTIALNKDA
-238 NNPLEVKQTADLFA
+238 NNPLEVKQNADLFA
-252 AILDDRTYSVYQTE
+252 AILNDKTYSVYQTE

-281 VAKKKAEVDA
+281 VAKKKAEADA
-291 KEKAE
+291 KAKAE

-308 AKKEAEEKAKADAKA
+308 AKKEADEKAKKEADEKA
-323 KEEAD
+323 KKEAD
-328 AKAKQEADKKK
+328 EKAKQEADKKK
-339 EEEAKKTEEQKAL
+339 SEEAKKAQEQKTAE
-352 DEKAKQEADAKAKQE
+352 EKAKAE

-377 KIAAEEKAKQEQLA
+377 AKAKAEAEKLAAAEKAKQEQLA
-391 KEQTEAEAKKQ
+391 KEQKEAEAKRA

-416 LGLVQDT
+416 LGLVKDT
-423 EENQEEEPI
+423 EEKQEEEPI

-441 VKKEPATPE
+441 VKSEPATPE

-462 LKDKKE
+462 LKDRKE

-481 KEDNNKTNE
+481 KEGNKKTTD

-507 FFGLT
+507 FFGFS

-536 ALLSSFEEKY
+536 ALLTSFEAKY

-560 KDAIKALIE
+560 ADAIKALIE
-569 RDADKNFNP
+569 KDADKNFNP
-578 QMLLAN
+578 HMLMAN

-589 ENKKFTIRTRFDTST
+589 ENKKFTINTRFDTST
-604 RVGPI
+604 AVGHI
-609 KTDQFFNIHLD
+609 KAGQYFNIHLD
-620 DKLTVKNPSE
+620 DKLTVKDPSS
-630 LKPIYNGNTKIAEP
+630 LKPIEYNGKVIATP
-644 KYDKDTN
+644 SYTGN
-651 TIKYKIVSEINEN
+651 TITYKITNDINDN
-664 LQVPLNI
+664 IQVPLEI
-671 DVDYNTANIKAG
+671 PVDYDTSKITDD
-683 ESFTVVNR
+683 SFDSNGLMTITNKV
-691 ISGLGVTNPKALPA
+691 SGLGVTDSKVLPA
-705 EKIDKNGNPAG
+705 KKIDKNGNPAG

-723 DDVVQIIGEDDEDYK
+723 DDVVQIIGEDDQDYK

-895 TTGEWTITD
+895 TKGEWTITD

-912 NGLPLET
+912 NGLPLGT
-919 RNLEN
+919 RSLKN
-924 QTLATGKRAVYGI
+924 QTLNSGKRAVYGI
-937 NTETGQMEVKN
+937 NTTNGQMEVKN
-948 AETNIPS
+948 KETDIQN
-955 VPEKEKDPTGT
+955 VPVKETDPTGI

-1035 IDLKEEN
+1035 IDLNEEN
-1042 GHQRLVTIPN
+1042 GHQRLVTIQN

-1058 GDDGSSSMIDHKV
+1058 GRDGKSSMIDHEISQV
-1071 DQPLP
+1071 LP
-1076 SDIISVADKKYTFKE
+1076 TDVISVADKKYTFKE
-1091 NANYYDVDLKSH
+1091 NANYYDVDSKSH

-1139 YLLGAGIGITTN
+1139 YLLGAGIGITTD

-1165 YTLKETKAPVGY
+1165 YTLKETKAPTGY

-1182 GKIITISDNG
+1182 EKTITISDDG
-1192 KVSIAG
+1192 KVSVAG

-1213 EHSDFPKWKDFMNT
+1213 EHSDFPNWKDFMNT
-1227 QHYGKI
+1227 QHYGKV

-1246 PYDQRLGGRTDKD
+1246 PYDQRVGGRTDKD
-1259 TTFNISIPGVDLQD
+1259 TTFNISIPGVNLQNSD
-1273 SNIKVYDV
+1273 IKVYDV
-1281 NSNQRP
+1281 SPSKRP

-1304 LGKITLGAPNNNG
+1304 LGQITLGEANNNG

-1332 TSYQITFPQGRFG
+1332 TGYQITFPQGRFG

-1356 DIGNK
+1356 NIGDK
-1361 DSTVLSYDWLAKESP
+1361 DSTVLSYDWLAKDTP
-1376 AGQSKIRANVNL
+1376 ANQSKIRANVNL
-1388 SKNSDENGHPT
+1388 SKNSEKNGHPT
-1399 ITISNGELQKSEIE
+1399 ITISNDELQKSEIE
-1413 VAKFADTSTDGKKDR
+1413 VAKFANTSTNGKKDR

-1433 FVLKNENREIIANK
+1433 FVLKNENGEIIANK
-1447 IADEKG
+1447 ITDEKG
-1453 KVSFGKYPTGTYYLE
+1453 NVSFGKYPTGTYYLE

-1477 KSNVYFVVKVSEDGQ
+1477 KSNVYFKVTVSEDGQ
-1492 VSYNAKFKDSDS
+1492 VSYDAKFNNSS
-1504 SPTAGVDYYI
+1504 ASPTGGVDYYI
-1514 EREKGGQAEGTA
+1514 EREDSGQGTDKA
-1526 VVTSVNQSM
+1526 VVTNVNQNM
-1535 VINDDEGSGNF
+1535 QINDDEGQGYF

-1560 HLDATISNAAP
+1560 HLDVKINNAAP
-1571 GSRFEIQFDTNLDF
+1571 GSRFEIQFDPNLDF

-1603 EPYFNYKTNLLT
+1603 EPHFNYKTNLLT

-1625 GETKFSLDLKGMI
+1625 GETTFSLDLKGMI

-1664 SGNPVENITVHAD
+1664 SGNPVQKLTVHAD
-1677 YDGYDKHTTVGKF
+1677 YGGYDSHTTKGKF
-1690 PSQAYYFRDVY
+1690 PSQSYYFRDVY

-1709 VKAIGYYNPLGD
+1709 VTAIGYYNPLGD
-1721 YKTGNA
+1721 YKTGDA

-1742 KQETWQ
+1742 QQEKWQ

-1829 RKVVSQGELFD
+1829 SKVTSSGQLFD
-1840 TQNSPLTISVP
+1840 TQNPPLTISVP
-1851 KINPTRDAYLIE
+1851 KINPTKDAYLIE

-1920 SFAKEVVGIVNRKYQ
+1920 SFTKEVVGIINKKYQ

-1950 EKLQNA
+1950 EKLKGA
-1956 TFVLTDSENNKIYRT
+1956 TFILIDSDGNKIFRT
-1971 SDQNGEISF
+1971 SGQNGEVSF
-1980 DNLAPG
+1980 NNLAPG

-1993 RAPDG
+1993 REPNG

-2005 WKVTVY
+2005 WNVTVY

-2034 TIKIPVTNKPA
+2034 TINIPVTNKPV
-2045 GQKFRVYKKDGDGR
+2045 GEKFRVYKKDGDGQP
-2059 ALAGA
+2059 LPGA

-2069 DPENTDT
+2069 DPDDSK
-2076 NFPLEAKSDE
+2076 FSYEATSGQ
-2086 NGIVEFTGKLQE
+2086 NGIAEFDATLKEG
-2098 NKNYVLEEVEPPAGY
+2098 KNYILEEIEPPAGY
-2113 KPINKKW
+2113 NPLNKKW
-2120 VLRIENGKTK
+2120 VLRVENGKTK

-2137 DTNVVKSILGE
+2137 DTNVIKSILGE
-2148 AGTHWI
+2148 KGTHWV
-2154 NVKERPTTGWSSY
+2154 NVKERPTTGWSRY
-2167 DNRLTGWVAN
+2167 DNRLTGWTAN
-2177 SSEARY
+2177 SNEARY
-2183 LGTRIV
+2183 MGTRIV
-2189 AINKEKNYVIQRYV
+2189 AINKDKNYVIQRYV
-2203 INPEARKIGKTTA
+2203 INPEARKIGDTTA

-2229 WYKNEEYKVFTL
+2229 WYNNEEYKVFTL
-2241 DPKEDG
+2241 DPKEGG
-2247 NTYGKVTGFVSDLRL
+2247 NTDGKVTGFVSDLRL
-2262 ADFDETDIT
+2262 ADFNETDIT
-2271 SSVKKSIDES
+2271 NSVTKSVDKS
-2281 HHGESRLKLELPA
+2281 HYGESRLKLELPA

-2317 MDWYEGGQTYWKSD
+2317 MDWYEGGQTYCKSD

-2362 DVTNDIKTYGFKIKK
+2362 DVTNDIKTYGFKIEK
-2377 VKEGATNTTIPGAVF
+2377 VKEVKEGEPKTAVPGAVF
-2392 KLKGPDDSKD
+2392 KLIGPDPLED
-2402 ERFMTTGKDGM
+2402 ERYETTDKNGM
-2413 ISFNSLKPGKYTLIE
+2413 LSFNGLKPGTYKLE
-2428 ETPAPG
+2428 EFKPAQG
-2434 YEKASTIWTV
+2434 YEKANTTWTV

-2460 PAPTE
+2460 PPATVT
-2465 PNAHLSVAQAAPISS
+2465 NAHLSVVQAAPSSS
-2480 ANIIKQYLER
+2480 ANKIIQYLAR
-2490 NSTSLYGVDTGLEF
+2490 NSTSLYGVNTGLEF
-2504 GPDVVEAALRAGNA
+2504 GPEMVEAALRAGNA

-2543 LGNDEFLVRIDVKGN
+2543 LGNDEFLVRIDVNGN
-2558 VNKDY
+2558 ANKDY
-2563 SDVTFYL
+2563 SDVSFDL
-2570 KLHDDVTFV
+2570 QLHDDVTFV
-2579 PNSTSTWK
+2579 PNSTITWK
-2587 ESAND
+2587 KNSND

-2605 GYDPNTNT
+2605 RYDPNTKT

-2636 MNRDLRSGQVGNIID
+2636 MKPDLRSGQVGNIID

-2710 DVTVTNNNTNR
+2710 DVTVTNNKNGR
-2721 DVPISNGNK
+2721 DVSIRNGNT
-2730 FTMPTSDVTINATFE
+2730 FTMPDSDVTINATFE
-2745 AETYSI
+2745 AETYKI
-2751 TYNNPTGGSV
+2751 TYNKPIGGNV
-2761 SGPTNA
+2761 SGPANA

-2775 KISPQ
+2775 NISPQ

-2793 DGKGNNVPVN
+2793 DDKGNIVPVN

-2810 AGNVN
+2810 AGNVS

-2889 TFTMPEAHVTVSVYF
+2889 TFTMPEARVTVSVYF
-2904 IKPQADTYTITVNNP
+2904 IKPQADTYTITVKNP

-2932 TEGTPINLTVTPN
+2932 TEGTPINLTVTQN

-2976 VTVSATFKK
+2976 VTVSATFNKIDDTPDPK
-2985 SKPQGPQDGEKEI
+2985 EGWKEI
-2998 PSNGFAQITNK
+2998 TGGAAQITNK

-3020 DNNDIRLKDAKFELE
+3020 DNYDRRLEKAEFELE
-3035 RYTDGTYKTKADTF
+3035 RYTDKTYKIKYKNFEKLFGT
-3049 NKVHGISDAN
+3049 SDSN
-3059 GNVKLVDDKNN
+3059 GNVKLKDKEGN

-3113 SAKHT
+3113 SAEHT

-3146 ITFINTQSKTYI
+3146 ITYINTQSKTYI

-3176 IQINPKYKRE
+3176 IQINPKHKRE
-3186 EIDFVPGP
+3186 ETDRGP
-3194 GGSKPPETIKEGIKT
+3194 GNAPTIDVEGVKT

-3222 DDSFANTVLNNYD
+3222 DDSFADTVLNNYD

-3301 KLELNFDFYDGARS
+3301 KLELNFDFYDGARE
-3315 FQQLVNKGGR
+3315 FQQAVGR
-3325 LDWTDGKDLSDSYL
+3325 DNQ
-3339 GGNIALGYVGT
+3339 GNIIFEKVKKGSYQAGNLALGLT
-3350 NENGSTV
+3350 KFEKS
-3357 PTQKGLQQA
+3357 PT
-3366 PGQKYPNW
+3366 GQLGKT
-3374 LSKQGGRIYPPLNE
+3374 GGRIYPPLNE

-3394 STSIDLHTLYSST
+3394 STSIDLNTLYSSKK
-3407 NYTEVPQDGMSVVN
+3407 YTEVPQDGMSVVN

-3467 VDVDGSYVGSA
+3467 VDVEGSYVGSA

-3549 TYKLADLKMVDPKDT
+3549 TYKLSDLQMVNPKDT
-3564 TKKLDIKSVVSKDIN
+3564 TKKLDIKNVVSKDID
-3579 IETSKIVNPET
+3579 IETSKIVNPDT

-3679 GKGEMTVTKVDQ
+3679 GEGEMTVTKVDQ
-3691 NGDKIKASNLL
+3691 NGDKIEASNLL

-3793 PEDKTSKEKDEIH
+3793 PENKTSKEINEIH
-3806 PHFGESMEFTNKF
+3806 PHFGESMEFTNKYSVDSSV
-3819 KVDKSIKI
+3819 KV

-3855 IIADGIGTIAKADYD
+3855 IIAAGIGTIAKADYD

-3882 YAKTYSLVEFSNKL
+3882 YAKTYSLVQFSNKL

-3905 RQTDGL
+3905 RQTDGP
-3911 FIKQKVGFAIGKD
+3911 FSKQSVGFAIGKD
-3924 TSQYKDMKVIYDLDY
+3924 TSQYKNMKVIYDLDY

-4144 EKAEDQWSYV
+4144 EKAVDQWSYV

-4167 EDGKFE
+4167 DDGVFE

-4241 QKISFKKVDASN
+4241 QKISFVKVDAS
-4253 KDKKLAGAE
+4253 DKKPLAGAE

-4283 QNDKGDKLVLNKDET
+4283 QNASGDKLVLNKDET
-4298 APTDYKP
+4298 VPEGYTEVD
-4305 VNNFTTGKDGKIE
+4305 NFTTGKDGKIE

-4335 SGYITPRDYVKEF
+4335 SRYITPRDYVKEF
-4348 KLDKGKLQ
+4348 VVKDGKVQ
-4356 VLEKDP
+4356 TLEKS
-4362 SKASFTKGA
+4362 SKQGPVQTDNDIIS
-4371 KGLITSQILE
+4371 SQTI
-4381 VDKGNKTFKQR
+4381 KINKNDRTFKQR
-4392 LIVNPGHK
+4392 IILNPNHKEWHFDGVETQLRLYENKWSVNTDGKKIRYAVLDENKSISDLNEGDFTDFNPGNSSANPLMYAVAK
-4400 FNMDPYE
+4400 MYGESNYTKPKE
-4407 TQFYIRSVNDSINK
+4407 TSSEI
-4421 NVTINS
+4421 
-4427 VKAAVLK
+4427 
-4434 QNESIDSLTSN
+4434 
-4445 SYTNFT
+4445 YTNKSLVVEFT
-4451 STSSSGNILYK
+4451 GNIGESATSPISIK
-4462 HNLRELYKIPYQNWS
+4462 M
-4477 SNIDVTDSLVIEV
+4477 DV
-4490 TGTFTDDNPANF
+4490 N
-4502 KVEMVSDQITYD
+4502 SDQWKYSELTYSLD
-4514 DISYTIDLNNF
+4514 YDKIAKEDKIYVDYQSTDP
-4525 SEGKGAYIDS
+4525 
-4535 MTTIQVENH
+4535 IQVENH
-4544 QATFPHT
+4544 KATFPHT

>member
-1 MKKILDRLTALVMV
+1 MRKILDRLTALVMV

-67 NLDSDTNVK
+67 NLDTDTNVK

-81 TDTNSNIKLLVRK
+81 TNINSNIKLLVRK

-100 ERTFDTVEEAHK
+100 ERTFETIEDAHK

-118 KALKD
+118 KLLKD

-133 QEGEKYRI
+133 QEGDKYRI

-146 PQAGKEDFGSDYK
+146 PQADKEAFGDDYK

-176 YNKLP
+176 FNKLP
-181 ENDKTTEQHRLQL
+181 ENEKLSEENRLKTS
-194 AEERR
+194 EERR

-205 VPENKHNRTYI
+205 VPEGDKHNRTYI

-225 DTKLTTIALNKDE
+225 DSKLTTISLNKDE

-252 AILDDRTYSVYQTE
+252 AILDDKTYSVYQTE

-281 VAKKKAEVDA
+281 VAKA
-291 KEKAE
+291 KSE
-296 ADAKAKKEADEK
+296 ADAKAKTEADAKAKKEADEKAKKEADEK
-308 AKKEAEEKAKADAKA
+308 AKKEAEEKAKADVKA

-328 AKAKQEADKKK
+328 KIKAEQDKK
-339 EEEAKKTEEQKAL
+339 AQEQKTAE
-352 DEKAKQEADAKAKQE
+352 EKAKAEKEAKEKAEADAKAKAE

-536 ALLSSFEEKY
+536 ALLTSFEAKY

-912 NGLPLET
+912 NGLPLKT

-924 QTLATGKRAVYGI
+924 QTLNSGKRAVYGI
-937 NTETGQMEVKN
+937 NTTNGQMEVKN
-948 AETNIPS
+948 KETDIQN
-955 VPEKEKDPTGT
+955 VPVKETDPTGI

-1042 GHQRLVTIPN
+1042 GHQRLVTIQN

-1058 GDDGSSSMIDHKV
+1058 GRDGKSSMIDHEISQV
-1071 DQPLP
+1071 LP
-1076 SDIISVADKKYTFKE
+1076 TDVISVADKKYTFKE
-1091 NANYYDVDLKSH
+1091 NANYYDVDSKSH

-1139 YLLGAGIGITTN
+1139 YLLGAGIGITTD

-1165 YTLKETKAPVGY
+1165 YTLKETKAPTGY

-1182 GKIITISDNG
+1182 EKTITISDDG
-1192 KVSIAG
+1192 KVSVAG

-1213 EHSDFPKWKDFMNT
+1213 EHSDFPNWKDFMNT
-1227 QHYGKI
+1227 QHYGKV

-1246 PYDQRLGGRTDKD
+1246 PYDQRVGGRTDKD
-1259 TTFNISIPGVDLQD
+1259 TTFNISIPGVNLQNSD
-1273 SNIKVYDV
+1273 IKVYDV
-1281 NSNQRP
+1281 SPSKRP

-1304 LGKITLGAPNNNG
+1304 LGQITLGEANNNG
-1317 AIEGKANTKNPLSGN
+1317 AIEGKANTKNPLSEN
-1332 TSYQITFPQGRFG
+1332 TGYQITFPQGRFG

-1356 DIGNK
+1356 NIGDK
-1361 DSTVLSYDWLAKESP
+1361 DSTVLSYDWLAKDTP
-1376 AGQSKIRANVNL
+1376 ANQSKIRANVNL
-1388 SKNSDENGHPT
+1388 SKNSEKNGHPT
-1399 ITISNGELQKSEIE
+1399 ITISNDELQKSEIE
-1413 VAKFADTSTDGKKDR
+1413 VAKFANTSTNGKKDR

-1433 FVLKNENREIIANK
+1433 FVLKNENGEIIANK
-1447 IADEKG
+1447 ITDEKG
-1453 KVSFGKYPTGTYYLE
+1453 NVSFGKYPTGTYYLE

-1477 KSNVYFVVKVSEDGQ
+1477 KSNVYFKVTVSEDGQ
-1492 VSYNAKFKDSDS
+1492 VSYDAKFNNSS
-1504 SPTAGVDYYI
+1504 ASPTGGVDYYI
-1514 EREKGGQAEGTA
+1514 EREDSGQGTDKA
-1526 VVTSVNQSM
+1526 VVTNVNQNM
-1535 VINDDEGSGNF
+1535 QINDDEGQGYF

-1560 HLDATISNAAP
+1560 HLDVKINNAAP
-1571 GSRFEIQFDTNLDF
+1571 GSRFEIQFDPNLDF

-1603 EPYFNYKTNLLT
+1603 EPHFNYKTNLLT

-1625 GETKFSLDLKGMI
+1625 GETTFSLDLKGMI

-1648 DWNFTNVVA
+1648 DWKFTNVVA

-1664 SGNPVENITVHAD
+1664 SGNPVQNLTVHAD
-1677 YDGYDKHTTVGKF
+1677 YGGYDSHTTKGKF

-1709 VKAIGYYNPLGD
+1709 VTAIGYYNPLGD
-1721 YKTGNA
+1721 YKTGDA

-1742 KQETWQ
+1742 QQEKWQ

-1799 DIYSLVYHAQIDHTK
+1799 DIYSLVYHAEIDHTK
-1814 PYNRSQ
+1814 AYNRSQ

-1829 RKVVSQGELFD
+1829 SKVVSQGELFD
-1840 TQNSPLTISVP
+1840 TKNSPLTISVP

-1920 SFAKEVVGIVNRKYQ
+1920 SFTKEVVGIINKKYQ

-1950 EKLQNA
+1950 EKLKGA
-1956 TFVLTDSENNKIYRT
+1956 TFILIDSDGNKIFRT
-1971 SDQNGEISF
+1971 SGQNGEVSF
-1980 DNLAPG
+1980 NNLAPG

-1993 RAPDG
+1993 REPNG

-2005 WKVTVY
+2005 WNVTVY

-2034 TIKIPVTNKPA
+2034 TINIPVTNKPV
-2045 GQKFRVYKKDGDGR
+2045 GEKFRVYKKDGDGQP
-2059 ALAGA
+2059 LPGA

-2069 DPENTDT
+2069 DPDDSK
-2076 NFPLEAKSDE
+2076 FSYEATSGQ
-2086 NGIVEFTGKLQE
+2086 NGIAEFDATLKEG
-2098 NKNYVLEEVEPPAGY
+2098 KNYILEEIKPPAGY
-2113 KPINKKW
+2113 NPLNKKW
-2120 VLRIENGKTK
+2120 VLRVENGKTK

-2137 DTNVVKSILGE
+2137 DTNVIKSILGE
-2148 AGTHWI
+2148 KGTHWV
-2154 NVKERPTTGWSSY
+2154 NVKERPTTGWSRY
-2167 DNRLTGWVAN
+2167 DNRLTGWTAN
-2177 SSEARY
+2177 SDEARY
-2183 LGTRIV
+2183 MGTRIV
-2189 AINKEKNYVIQRYV
+2189 AINKDKNYVIQRYV
-2203 INPEARKIGKTTA
+2203 INPEARKIGDTTA

-2229 WYKNEEYKVFTL
+2229 WYNNEEYKVFTL
-2241 DPKEDG
+2241 DPRKDG
-2247 NTYGKVTGFVSDLRL
+2247 NTDGKVTGFVSDLRL
-2262 ADFDETDIT
+2262 ADFNETDIIN
-2271 SSVKKSIDES
+2271 SVTKSVDKS
-2281 HHGESRLKLELPA
+2281 HYGESRLKLELPA

-2362 DVTNDIKTYGFKIKK
+2362 DVTNDIKTYGFKIEK
-2377 VKEGATNTTIPGAVF
+2377 VKEVKEGEPKTAVPGAVF
-2392 KLKGPDDSKD
+2392 KLIGPDPLED
-2402 ERFMTTGKDGM
+2402 ERYETTDKNGM
-2413 ISFNSLKPGKYTLIE
+2413 LSFNGLKPGTYKLE
-2428 ETPAPG
+2428 EFKPAQG
-2434 YEKASTIWTV
+2434 YEKANTTWTV

-2460 PAPTE
+2460 PPATVT
-2465 PNAHLSVAQAAPISS
+2465 NAHLSAVQAAPSSS
-2480 ANIIKQYLER
+2480 ANKIIQYLER

-2504 GPDVVEAALRAGNA
+2504 GPDVVEAALRAGNGWEIVDNA
-2518 VTYEILGTISDVQ
+2518 STTQPTKREDASDSYSGQLIDTKIIEIDKFNNRYKQVFIYKEGYAKKNRNIKFHRAYDNYNISPNEVTTRVFQVPDGTSLANIKESSDIDAIAGKTDISKNIIFTAEGTKKIQTTRINTRYPGTILIEIETNYDENYPIGLGSNYDFNTGSQ
-2531 KRFVKVSTDAKY
+2531 SVKGHKCWLEKSYANEAGVPVVSNIKYFNITLSTPDNNGSLTISPNKTTGLKEGDPFTLTPEPKEGYELADLKINGSSYYDAKKTSY
-2543 LGNDEFLVRIDVKGN
+2543 GFEMPGLNITVEATFKEKTYNVYTQTPKGGTLSVN
-2558 VNKDY
+2558 KPNEKANEKITAKANETIIVNAVANKDY
-2563 SDVTFYL
+2563 EL
-2570 KLHDDVTFV
+2570 K
-2579 PNSTSTWK
+2579 
-2587 ESAND
+2587 
-2592 KGQIPNNPSRWHT
+2592 
-2605 GYDPNTNT
+2605 
-2613 IGVRDGA
+2613 
-2620 ISINKGD
+2620 
-2627 TASMEFKVK
+2627 
-2636 MNRDLRSGQVGNIID
+2636 
-2651 SLKVYNIDCGKLK
+2651 
-2664 AKKFDAYTIY
+2664 
-2674 QNAQNGTIIT
+2674 
-2684 DPLNYQRNG
+2684 
-2693 QPVTFTAKPN
+2693 
-2703 PGYKLVG
+2703 
-2710 DVTVTNNNTNR
+2710 
-2721 DVPISNGNK
+2721 
-2730 FTMPTSDVTINATFE
+2730 
-2745 AETYSI
+2745 SI
-2751 TYNNPTGGSV
+2751 TYRDTDR
-2761 SGPTNA
+2761 
-2767 KTNENVTL
+2767 NEH
-2775 KISPQ
+2775 
-2780 TQNGYKLKSLTVT
+2780 TVT
-2793 DGKGNNVPVN
+2793 GNS
-2803 NNQFTMP
+2803 FTMP
-2810 AGNVN
+2810 ASDVT
-2815 VNAEFEKI
+2815 VSATFEKK
-2823 EEKTYTVTP
+2823 EDPKPDYSVKVNP
-2832 NVQEN
+2832 AEN
-2837 GTVTAEPNQ
+2837 GQVTATPSSA
-2846 NLKAGDKVTLT
+2846 KAGDPV
-2857 LSPKTA
+2857 
-2863 DYVLNK
+2863 
-2869 LEVNSTKGE
+2869 
-2878 VGTTKVKDNTY
+2878 
-2889 TFTMPEAHVTVSVYF
+2889 
-2904 IKPQADTYTITVNNP
+2904 TITVSP
-2919 QEGGSI
+2919 
-2925 SADKDSA
+2925 KD
-2932 TEGTPINLTVTPN
+2932 
-2945 EGFEI
+2945 GFEI
-2950 GSVTMNGQSLT
+2950 QGVTMNGEELK
-2961 ASADGTYSFK
+2961 AGADGKYSFR
-2971 MPAGP
+2971 MPAGGA
-2976 VTVSATFKK
+2976 TVSATFKK
-2985 SKPQGPQDGEKEI
+2985 IDETPDPKEGWKEI
-2998 PSNGFAQITNK
+2998 TAGSAAQITNK
-3009 QTGLDL
+3009 QTCLDL
-3015 RIIKR
+3015 KIIKR
-3020 DNNDIRLKDAKFELE
+3020 DNNDRRLKNAKFELE
-3035 RYTDGTYKTKADTF
+3035 RYTDGTYKTKDDTF
-3049 NKVHGISDAN
+3049 KKVHGISDAN
-3059 GNVKLVDDKNN
+3059 GNVKLVDDENN

-3077 FYRLTETKSPL
+3077 FYRLTETQSPL

-3102 ENDGQLKAKYK
+3102 ENAGQLKAKYK
-3113 SAKHT
+3113 SAEHT

-3123 RNKKSYDSETI
+3123 RNKKSYDSEAV

-3146 ITFINTQSKTYI
+3146 ITYINTQSKTYI

-3176 IQINPKYKRE
+3176 IQINPKHKRE
-3186 EIDFVPGP
+3186 ETDRGP
-3194 GGSKPPETIKEGIKT
+3194 GNAPTIDVEGVKT

-3222 DDSFANTVLNNYD
+3222 DDSFADTVLNNYD

-3301 KLELNFDFYDGARS
+3301 KLELNFDFYDGARE
-3315 FQQLVNKGGR
+3315 FQQAVGR
-3325 LDWTDGKDLSDSYL
+3325 DNQ
-3339 GGNIALGYVGT
+3339 GNIIFEKVKKGSYQAGNLALGLT
-3350 NENGSTV
+3350 KFEKS
-3357 PTQKGLQQA
+3357 PT
-3366 PGQKYPNW
+3366 GQLGKT
-3374 LSKQGGRIYPPLNE
+3374 GGRIYPPLNE

-3394 STSIDLHTLYSST
+3394 STSIDLNTLYSSKK
-3407 NYTEVPQDGMSVVN
+3407 YTEVPQDGMSVVN

-3564 TKKLDIKSVVSKDIN
+3564 TKKLDIKNVVSKDIN

-3708 LTNLTNGQVTNKTV
+3708 LTNLTNGSVTTKTV
-3722 GEDGTILFDQLPI
+3722 GEYGTILFDQLPI

-3757 FTVGGEK
+3757 FTVGGEG

-3771 IERNGRDLSS
+3771 IERNGRNLSS

-3793 PEDKTSKEKDEIH
+3793 PDKKTSEDRNNIH
-3806 PHFGESMEFTNKF
+3806 PHFGESMEFTNKYSVDSSV
-3819 KVDKSIKI
+3819 KV

-3845 IAESEIENLD
+3845 IAESGIENLD
-3855 IIADGIGTIAKADYD
+3855 IIAAGIGTIAKADYD

-3905 RQTDGL
+3905 KQTDGP
-3911 FIKQKVGFAIGKD
+3911 FSKQRVGFYIEND
-3924 TSQYKDMKVIYDLDY
+3924 NSQLKDMKVIYDLDY
-3939 GHEIDAYGNRINLVS
+3939 GHEMDVYGNKINLVS

-3961 ETGEFLHYYYV
+3961 DTGEFLHYYYV
-3972 NRLKENTDGPVQLR
+3972 NRLKEDTAGPVELR
-3986 YESEQNIE
+3986 YVSDQNIE

-4002 LKNNSDVSEDMP
+4002 LKNNYDVSKDMP

-4046 KFNDGIHNTH
+4046 RFNDGIHNTH

-4075 AHGTLLKFNNNST
+4075 AHGTLLKFNQYSS

-4126 VDQDGKALANA
+4126 VDQDGKALKGA

-4144 EKAEDQWSYV
+4144 QKDVDKWSYV

-4167 EDGKFE
+4167 DDGVFE

-4241 QKISFKKVDASN
+4241 QKISFVKVDAS
-4253 KDKKLAGAE
+4253 DKKPLAGAE

-4283 QNDKGDKLVLNKDET
+4283 QNASGDKLVLNKDET
-4298 APTDYKP
+4298 VPEGYTEVD
-4305 VNNFTTGKDGKIE
+4305 NFTTGKDGKIE

-4335 SGYITPRDYVKEF
+4335 SRYITPRDYVKEF
-4348 KLDKGKLQ
+4348 VVKDGKVQ
-4356 VLEKDP
+4356 ILEKDP
-4362 SKASFTKGA
+4362 LKASLTKGA
-4371 KGLITSQILE
+4371 NSMITSEIRE
-4381 VDKGNKTFKQR
+4381 VDKDKGTFKQR
-4392 LIVNPGHK
+4392 LVINPGH
-4400 FNMDPYE
+4400 
-4407 TQFYIRSVNDSINK
+4407 TQWTFDEHDTLLQLDVNNWNVSDNYRTIKVATLEKGKTVADLKDTDFKEVNPRNQGYNTNPLIYSIPSLYNANDYTK
-4421 NVTINS
+4421 PSPTISNLVTEKGLVVEITGTITDKT
-4427 VKAAVLK
+4427 KAVDLK
-4434 QNESIDSLTSN
+4434 PEVYSRAFTTSIDKV
-4445 SYTNFT
+4445 SYK
-4451 STSSSGNILYK
+4451 L
-4462 HNLRELYKIPYQNWS
+4462 
-4477 SNIDVTDSLVIEV
+4477 
-4490 TGTFTDDNPANF
+4490 
-4502 KVEMVSDQITYD
+4502 
-4514 DISYTIDLNNF
+4514 DINNM
-4525 SEGKGAYIDS
+4525 SEGNGTYIDYVS
-4535 MTTIQVENH
+4535 KDPIQVENH
-4544 QATFPHT
+4544 KATFPHT

>member
-1 MKKILDRLTALVMV
+1 MRKILDRLTALVMV

-67 NLDSDTNVK
+67 NLDTDTNVK

-81 TDTNSNIKLLVRK
+81 TNVNSNIKLLVRK

-100 ERTFDTVEEAHK
+100 ERTFEKIEDAFK

-118 KALKD
+118 KLLKD

-133 QEGEKYRI
+133 QEGDKYRI

-146 PQAGKEDFGSDYK
+146 PQADKEDFGNDYK
-159 VYSLKVV
+159 VYSLKVI

-176 YNKLP
+176 FNKLP
-181 ENDKTTEQHRLQL
+181 ENLKSTEQHRLQL

-205 VPENKHNRTYI
+205 VPEGDKHNRTYI

-225 DTKLTTIALNKDE
+225 DSKLTTIALNKDE
-238 NNPLEVKQTADLFA
+238 NNPVEVKQTADLFA
-252 AILDDRTYSVYQTE
+252 AILDDKTYSVYQTE

-281 VAKKKAEVDA
+281 VAKA
-291 KEKAE
+291 KAE
-296 ADAKAKKEADEK
+296 ADAKAKKEADEKAKKEADEK

-328 AKAKQEADKKK
+328 AKAKAEAD
-339 EEEAKKTEEQKAL
+339 A
-352 DEKAKQEADAKAKQE
+352 KAKAEADAKAKQE

-377 KIAAEEKAKQEQLA
+377 KIAAAEKAKQEQLA
-391 KEQTEAEAKKQ
+391 KEQAEAEAKKQ

-536 ALLSSFEEKY
+536 ALLTSFEAKY

-744 GNPVVDGN
+744 GNPAVDGN
-752 ELSGINWTLRV
+752 ELSGINWTIRV
-763 NSTVDLKDLG
+763 NSTVDLKELG

-779 TVEGSGLGK
+779 TVEGSGLGE
-788 IENVKVNGKSVD
+788 IQNVKVNGKPVT
-800 LDDQLEG
+800 LTNQLEG
-807 QLGITDS
+807 KLGITDS
-814 KHHNL
+814 KHHDL
-819 TESGQTLVYTFN
+819 SESESGQTLVYTFY
-831 TPVTNKQASYMID
+831 TPRTNKQASYMID

-857 ALRHILKEGYSQ
+857 ALRHILKEGYPQ

-981 NTPNDPTDYS
+981 NAPNDPTDYS
-991 VGGVTISKYKDI
+991 IGGVTISKYKDI

-1025 KDNKDSELGG
+1025 KDNKGSELGG

-1076 SDIISVADKKYTFKE
+1076 NDIISVADKKYTFKE

-1182 GKIITISDNG
+1182 GKIITISDDG

-1213 EHSDFPKWKDFMNT
+1213 EHSDFPNWKDFMNT

-1246 PYDQRLGGRTDKD
+1246 PYDQRVGGRTDKD
-1259 TTFNISIPGVDLQD
+1259 TTFNISIPGVNLQD

-1281 NSNQRP
+1281 SPSQRP

-1304 LGKITLGAPNNNG
+1304 LGKINLGEANNNG
-1317 AIEGKANTKNPLSGN
+1317 AIEGKENTKNPLSGN
-1332 TSYQITFPQGRFG
+1332 TGYQISFPQGRFG

-1361 DSTVLSYDWLAKESP
+1361 DSTVLSYDWLAKDTP
-1376 AGQSKIRANVNL
+1376 ANQSKIRANVNL
-1388 SKNSDENGHPT
+1388 SKKSDENGHPT
-1399 ITISNGELQKSEIE
+1399 ITISNDELQKSEIE
-1413 VAKFADTSTDGKKDR
+1413 IAKFANTSTNGKKDR

-1433 FVLKNENREIIANK
+1433 FVLKNENGEIIANK
-1447 IADEKG
+1447 IATEDG
-1453 KVSFGKYPTGTYYLE
+1453 KVNFGKYPTGTYYLE
-1468 ELKAPEGYE
+1468 EVKAPEGYE
-1477 KSNVYFVVKVSEDGQ
+1477 KSNVYFKVTVSEDGQ
-1492 VSYNAKFKDSDS
+1492 VSYDAKFNNSS
-1504 SPTAGVDYYI
+1504 ASPTAGVDYYI
-1514 EREKGGQAEGTA
+1514 EREKGGQGTDKA
-1526 VVTSVNQSM
+1526 VVTYVNQNM
-1535 VINDDEGSGNF
+1535 QINDDEGSGYF
-1546 RGVWEAYRLESLKY
+1546 RGIWEAYRLESLKY
-1560 HLDATISNAAP
+1560 HLDVKINNAAP
-1571 GSRFEIQFDTNLDF
+1571 GSRFEIQFDPNLDF

-1625 GETKFSLDLKGMI
+1625 GETTFSLDLKGMI

-1664 SGNPVENITVHAD
+1664 IGNRVQNIKVHAD
-1677 YDGYDKHTTVGKF
+1677 YGGYDSHTTKGKF

-1709 VKAIGYYNPLGD
+1709 VTAIGYYNPLGD
-1721 YKTGNA
+1721 YKTGDA

-1742 KQETWQ
+1742 QQEKWQ

-1784 DYMPLSMGVRPEQNP
+1784 DYMPLSMGIRPEQNP
-1799 DIYSLVYHAQIDHTK
+1799 DIYSLVYHAEIDHK
-1814 PYNRSQ
+1814 KAYNRSQ

-1829 RKVVSQGELFD
+1829 SKVTSSGQLFD
-1840 TQNSPLTISVP
+1840 TQNPPLTISVP
-1851 KINPTRDAYLIE
+1851 KINPTKDAYLIE

-1883 ANGEEKSGNRANS
+1883 ANGEEKNGNRANS

-1920 SFAKEVVGIVNRKYQ
+1920 SFTKEVVGIINKKYQ

-1950 EKLQNA
+1950 EKLKGA
-1956 TFVLTDSENNKIYRT
+1956 TFILIDSDGNKIFRT
-1971 SDQNGEISF
+1971 SGQNGEVSF
-1980 DNLAPG
+1980 NNLAPG

-1993 RAPDG
+1993 REPNG

-2005 WKVTVY
+2005 WNVTVY

-2034 TIKIPVTNKPA
+2034 TINIPVTNKPV
-2045 GQKFRVYKKDGDGR
+2045 GEKFRVYKKDGDGQP
-2059 ALAGA
+2059 LPGA

-2069 DPENTDT
+2069 DPDDSK
-2076 NFPLEAKSDE
+2076 FSYEATSGQ
-2086 NGIVEFTGKLQE
+2086 NGIAEFDATLKEG
-2098 NKNYVLEEVEPPAGY
+2098 KNYILEEIEPPAGY
-2113 KPINKKW
+2113 NPLNKKW
-2120 VLRIENGKTK
+2120 VLRVENGKTK

-2137 DTNVVKSILGE
+2137 DTNVIKSILGE
-2148 AGTHWI
+2148 KGTHWV
-2154 NVKERPTTGWSSY
+2154 NVKERPTTGWSGY
-2167 DNRLTGWVAN
+2167 DNRLTGWTAN
-2177 SSEARY
+2177 SNEARY
-2183 LGTRIV
+2183 MGTRIV

-2203 INPEARKIGKTTA
+2203 INPEARNIGATTA

-2229 WYKNEEYKVFTL
+2229 WYNGDEKYKVFTIEA
-2241 DPKEDG
+2241 KEGG
-2247 NTYGKVTGFVSDLRL
+2247 NTDGKVTGFVSDLRL
-2262 ADFDETDIT
+2262 ADYKETDIT
-2271 SSVKKSIDES
+2271 NDVTPSVDKS
-2281 HHGESRLKLELPA
+2281 HFGESRLKLELPA

-2305 PYKDINGGVGTG
+2305 PYKNIYGGVGTG

-2377 VKEGATNTTIPGAVF
+2377 VKEGETNTTIPGAVF
-2392 KLKGPDDSKD
+2392 KLKGPDPLED
-2402 ERFMTTGKDGM
+2402 ERFETTDKNGM
-2413 ISFNSLKPGKYTLIE
+2413 LSFNGLKPGTYKLE
-2428 ETPAPG
+2428 EFKSAPG
-2434 YEKASTIWTV
+2434 YKKTDETWTV
-2444 RITSDG
+2444 TITQEGKS
-2450 RVYIKDNNTQ
+2450 YIKSDKTSEESTNGVEKSEELAVNR
-2460 PAPTE
+2460 ARYS
-2465 PNAHLSVAQAAPISS
+2465 LLDRIRSS
-2480 ANIIKQYLER
+2480 YTNY
-2490 NSTSLYGVDTGLEF
+2490 TGLEI
-2504 GPDVVEAALRAGNA
+2504 GPILPDTRNPLGANTTKIDYEFLNLKNNDKFKNQIDVTSSVE
-2518 VTYEILGTISDVQ
+2518 
-2531 KRFVKVSTDAKY
+2531 Y
-2543 LGNDEFLVRIDVKGN
+2543 LGNDEFKVRYDMKNITGQALS
-2558 VNKDY
+2558 NKQF
-2563 SDVTFYL
+2563 SLSFNNNA
-2570 KLHDDVTFV
+2570 TFV
-2579 PNSTSTWK
+2579 GGSTHTWK
-2587 ESAND
+2587 WSIDGVEGD
-2592 KGQIPNNPSRWHT
+2592 PNNPGNRSKWHS
-2605 GYDPNTNT
+2605 GYDSNTKIIGINNNELT
-2613 IGVRDGA
+2613 IPA
-2620 ISINKGD
+2620 GD
-2627 TASMEFKVK
+2627 TASITFKVK
-2636 MNRDLRSGQVGNIID
+2636 VRENLGINGSENLVNYIKYDNSYITPYPRVKKVMLYGII
-2651 SLKVYNIDCGKLK
+2651 Y
-2664 AKKFDAYTIY
+2664 DAEG
-2674 QNAQNGTIIT
+2674 GTIT
-2684 DPLNYQRNG
+2684 TEPMDW
-2693 QPVTFTAKPN
+2693 AKDGFVEIKDVSPKA
-2703 PGYKLVG
+2703 GYTKISG
-2710 DVTVTNNNTNR
+2710 PTVTNNSNNR
-2721 DVPISNGNK
+2721 NITIRPDNK
-2730 FTMPTSDVTINATFE
+2730 FPMPASDVTVSAKFE
-2745 AETYSI
+2745 ANTYKVSKGKIENGSI
-2751 TYNNPTGGSV
+2751 NVPDS
-2761 SGPTNA
+2761 A
-2767 KTNENVTL
+2767 KTDQVVNITDI
-2775 KISPQ
+2775 KPS
-2780 TQNGYKLKSLTVT
+2780 NGYKL
-2793 DGKGNNVPVN
+2793 
-2803 NNQFTMP
+2803 
-2810 AGNVN
+2810 
-2815 VNAEFEKI
+2815 
-2823 EEKTYTVTP
+2823 
-2832 NVQEN
+2832 
-2837 GTVTAEPNQ
+2837 
-2846 NLKAGDKVTLT
+2846 DKVTVID
-2857 LSPKTA
+2857 S
-2863 DYVLNK
+2863 NK
-2869 LEVNSTKGE
+2869 NPVEVT
-2878 VGTTKVKDNTY
+2878 
-2889 TFTMPEAHVTVSVYF
+2889 
-2904 IKPQADTYTITVNNP
+2904 NN
-2919 QEGGSI
+2919 
-2925 SADKDSA
+2925 
-2932 TEGTPINLTVTPN
+2932 
-2945 EGFEI
+2945 
-2950 GSVTMNGQSLT
+2950 
-2961 ASADGTYSFK
+2961 SFK
-2971 MPAGP
+2971 MPAGD
-2976 VTVSATFKK
+2976 VTVNATFKKSAYKITKQNPINGDFTVPETAEPRSTVTISINPDEGYETNTISVRGGNGPITVNGNTFTMPESDVVVEVTFKLIPPKVFNITVDEIQNGSVSSDKQSAKENEEVTLTVKANEGYELDKLYVNEKAVEVSNGTYTFKMPKEHVKVSATFKK
-2985 SKPQGPQDGEKEI
+2985 KPITPPEGSVEI
-2998 PSNGFAQITNK
+2998 PADGYKITNK

-3015 RIIKR
+3015 KIIKR
-3020 DNNDIRLKDAKFELE
+3020 DNNDRRLKDAKFELE
-3035 RYTDGTYKTKADTF
+3035 RYTDGTYKTKYDTF
-3049 NKVHGISDAN
+3049 KKVHGISDAN
-3059 GNVKLVDDKNN
+3059 GNVKLVDDENN

-3077 FYRLTETKSPL
+3077 FYRLTETQSPL

-3102 ENDGQLKAKYK
+3102 ENAGQLKAKYK
-3113 SAKHT
+3113 SAEHT

-3123 RNKKSYDSETI
+3123 RNKKSYDSEAV

-3146 ITFINTQSKTYI
+3146 ITYINTQSKTYI

-3176 IQINPKYKRE
+3176 IQINPKHKRE
-3186 EIDFVPGP
+3186 ETDRGP
-3194 GGSKPPETIKEGIKT
+3194 GNAPTIDVEGVKT

-3281 LTGIDSKQDNKNTI
+3281 LTGKDDHQGGKETI
-3295 PEADLK
+3295 TNPEDLQ
-3301 KLELNFDFYDGARS
+3301 KLELNFDFYDGARE
-3315 FQQLVNKGGR
+3315 FQQAVGR
-3325 LDWTDGKDLSDSYL
+3325 DSQ
-3339 GGNIALGYVGT
+3339 GNIIFKKVDKGSYQAGNLALGLT
-3350 NENGSTV
+3350 KFEKS
-3357 PTQKGLQQA
+3357 KD
-3366 PGQKYPNW
+3366 GQLGKT
-3374 LSKQGGRIYPPLNE
+3374 GGRIYPPLNE
-3388 NDRTRV
+3388 EDRTRV
-3394 STSIDLHTLYSST
+3394 STSIDLNTLYSSKD
-3407 NYTEVPQDGMSVVN
+3407 YTEVPQDGMSVIN

-3434 RDNPNDKVDSENV
+3434 RDNPKDKVDSEKV

-3549 TYKLADLKMVDPKDT
+3549 TYKLSDLKMVDPKDT
-3564 TKKLDIKSVVSKDIN
+3564 TKKLDIKNVVSKDID
-3579 IETSKIVNPET
+3579 IETSKIVNPDT

-3604 EQFDEKGNSY
+3604 EQFKEDGTSY
-3614 YNEYPVKQ
+3614 QNEYPVKQ

-3679 GKGEMTVTKVDQ
+3679 GEGEMTVTKVDQ
-3691 NGDKIKASNLL
+3691 NGDVIKVSNLL
-3702 AGAEFK
+3702 AGAKFK
-3708 LTNLTNGQVTNKTV
+3708 LTNLTNGSVTDKTV
-3722 GEDGTILFDQLPI
+3722 GKDGTILFDKLPI

-3745 PEGYV
+3745 PDGYV

-3757 FTVGGEK
+3757 FTVGGEG

-3793 PEDKTSKEKDEIH
+3793 PDKKTSEDRDNIH
-3806 PHFGESMEFTNKF
+3806 PHFGESMEFTNKYSVDSSV
-3819 KVDKSIKI
+3819 KV

-3855 IIADGIGTIAKADYD
+3855 IIAAGIGTIAKADYD

-3882 YAKTYSLVEFSNKL
+3882 YAKTYSLVQFSNKL

-3905 RQTDGL
+3905 RQTDGP
-3911 FIKQKVGFAIGKD
+3911 FSKQSVGFAIGKD
-3924 TSQYKDMKVIYDLDY
+3924 TSQYKNMKVIYDLDY

-4095 DSIHHFVNE
+4095 DSIHYFVNE

-4126 VDQDGKALANA
+4126 VDQDGKALKEA

-4144 EKAEDQWSYV
+4144 QKAADQWSYV

-4185 ETSAPDGYK
+4185 ETSAPDGYN

-4209 KIIRKTIGDKPNEEK
+4209 KIIRKTIGDKPDEEK

-4253 KDKKLAGAE
+4253 KDKKLAGAKFE
-4262 FKVFYKKEKT
+4262 VWYKKDKGEEK
-4272 GEYSD
+4272 YS
-4277 TELKLY
+4277 TTALKLY
-4283 QNDKGDKLVLNKDET
+4283 EKTSGGKTERLVLKDGET
-4298 APTDYKP
+4298 APTGYTNVD
-4305 VNNFTTGKDGKIE
+4305 NFTTGKDGKIE

-4348 KLDKGKLQ
+4348 VVKDGKVQ
-4356 VLEKDP
+4356 ILEKDP
-4362 SKASFTKGA
+4362 LKASLTKGA
-4371 KGLITSQILE
+4371 NSMITSEIRE
-4381 VDKGNKTFKQR
+4381 VDKDKGTFKQR
-4392 LIVNPGHK
+4392 LVINPGH
-4400 FNMDPYE
+4400 
-4407 TQFYIRSVNDSINK
+4407 TQWTFDEHDTLLQLDVNNWNVSDNYRTIKVATLEKGKTVADLKDTDFKEVNPRNQGYNTNPLIYSIPSLYNANDYTK
-4421 NVTINS
+4421 PSPTISNLVTEKGLVVEITGTITDKT
-4427 VKAAVLK
+4427 KAVDLK
-4434 QNESIDSLTSN
+4434 PEVYSRAFTTSIDKV
-4445 SYTNFT
+4445 SYK
-4451 STSSSGNILYK
+4451 L
-4462 HNLRELYKIPYQNWS
+4462 
-4477 SNIDVTDSLVIEV
+4477 
-4490 TGTFTDDNPANF
+4490 
-4502 KVEMVSDQITYD
+4502 
-4514 DISYTIDLNNF
+4514 DINNM
-4525 SEGKGAYIDS
+4525 SEGNGTYIDYVS
-4535 MTTIQVENH
+4535 KDPIQVENH
-4544 QATFPHT
+4544 KATFPHT

>member
-1 MKKILDRLTALVMV
+1 MKGRLKEFALKLFALTLAITISIPSNVYAIGLSKNKNKQMPTSIRIADNSEYEDEYVEENETNEDTSENIVLSETDRRAYKISHKASLNDDHDG
-15 MLMVIQTIT
+15 IIYTIKVEKIKDT
-24 PAITSFAKEEELD
+24 DHDPERKMTLSLATNKNQSLRDINVKEVRDLSEDGANIDYREEKNDKDGLNSLAITSPSVEKSIEYVLEAPIDKKAIDSKKLYSVDMSLDIDGYNIDLQRISHKFVEFENEDDPDLKELRLTSVKEKEDDLRQIAYIKEDEDGKDDRIVYTDCILSKDKADEESKSLEKNKIEYKISLDNIKKEDAEIKLDYYKAGEKGFEIQREFSTNIPYQEKVDLDVPAGYLLKLSLVGKIDKTNTKTQNYGVNGRTVKSPRFVKEEEKFKEDDEDPAEESKDEKEAKD
-37 KRYVIQKL
+37 KKAKDEKEAQEKS
-45 ETLKQ
+45 K
-50 DTYANFS
+50 A
-57 LNLATVIDDK
+57 ADK
-67 NLDSDTNVK
+67 NKKTEAKKKSNSDKKTELEKNK
-76 FVLNA
+76 SADKENKNNKESKTEDKSEGKEKSAEEDKEEEPKEETSENKSEEKEEKTSNKDAENNDKKTDKNEASKKEENKTPA
-81 TDTNSNIKLLVRK
+81 TI
-94 DFSLYD
+94 
-100 ERTFDTVEEAHK
+100 EEKKEKKK
-112 EFDRVD
+112 EFD
-118 KALKD
+118 
-123 QGLSLDVSVV
+123 
-133 QEGEKYRI
+133 
-141 HNNYV
+141 
-146 PQAGKEDFGSDYK
+146 
-159 VYSLKVV
+159 
-166 PEFDFDKEGL
+166 
-176 YNKLP
+176 
-181 ENDKTTEQHRLQL
+181 QL
-194 AEERR
+194 
-199 LQQDGE
+199 
-205 VPENKHNRTYI
+205 VENK
-216 FDFKVDKAV
+216 K
-225 DTKLTTIALNKDE
+225 
-238 NNPLEVKQTADLFA
+238 
-252 AILDDRTYSVYQTE
+252 
-266 QLPAEVTSSIEHKKE
+266 
-281 VAKKKAEVDA
+281 
-291 KEKAE
+291 
-296 ADAKAKKEADEK
+296 
-308 AKKEAEEKAKADAKA
+308 
-323 KEEAD
+323 
-328 AKAKQEADKKK
+328 
-339 EEEAKKTEEQKAL
+339 EEAKKDSEGK
-352 DEKAKQEADAKAKQE
+352 DEK
-367 ADAKA
+367 
-372 KAEAE
+372 
-377 KIAAEEKAKQEQLA
+377 
-391 KEQTEAEAKKQ
+391 
-402 AEEKVK
+402 
-408 KDLENKKL
+408 
-416 LGLVQDT
+416 
-423 EENQEEEPI
+423 
-432 IKKKETKEE
+432 
-441 VKKEPATPE
+441 
-450 ERKQKAEEFDKA
+450 
-462 LKDKKE
+462 
-468 EIKKSEDKKDANN
+468 
-481 KEDNNKTNE
+481 
-490 KKEVS
+490 
-495 KETKGLLEGIKE
+495 KGLLDGVKS
-507 FFGLT
+507 FFGQT
-512 NLQKADRELKAIL
+512 DLQKADKELK
-525 SVKANGLKEVQ
+525 KALADESKGLAEIQK
-536 ALLSSFEEKY
+536 LLTSFGEKY
-546 HLTQQEQ
+546 KLSRADQ

-560 KDAIKALIE
+560 ASAIKKLIEKDADINFDPSALFA
-569 RDADKNFNP
+569 R
-578 QMLLAN
+578 AN
-584 SDQGL
+584 ETNTSNL
-589 ENKKFTIRTRFDTST
+589 EDKKFTIRTRFDTST
-604 RVGPI
+604 RQGPI
-609 KTDQFFNIHLD
+609 TAGQYFNIHLD
-620 DKLTVKNPSE
+620 KKLTVKDPSSLE
-630 LKPIYNGNTKIAEP
+630 DIIYKGNVIAKPS
-644 KYDKDTN
+644 YDQATN
-651 TIKYKIVSEINEN
+651 TIKYEIVREINEDIN
-664 LQVPLNI
+664 KLLSI
-671 DVDYNTANIKAG
+671 DVDYNTKNITAG
-683 ESFTVVNR
+683 ESFTVINS

-744 GNPVVDGN
+744 GNPAVDGN
-752 ELSGINWTLRV
+752 ELSGINWTIRV
-763 NSTVDLKDLG
+763 NSTVDLKELG

-779 TVEGSGLGK
+779 TVEGSGLGE
-788 IENVKVNGKSVD
+788 IQNVKVNGKPVT
-800 LDDQLEG
+800 LTNQLEG
-807 QLGITDS
+807 KLGITDS
-814 KHHNL
+814 KHHDL
-819 TESGQTLVYTFN
+819 SESESGQTLVYSFN
-831 TPVTNKQASYMID
+831 TPVINKQASYMID

-857 ALRHILKEGYSQ
+857 ALRHILKEGYPQ

-991 VGGVTISKYKDI
+991 IGGVTISKYKDI

-1025 KDNKDSELGG
+1025 KDNKGSELGG

-1076 SDIISVADKKYTFKE
+1076 NDIISVADKKYTFKE

-1139 YLLGAGIGITTN
+1139 YLLGAEISITTN

-1182 GKIITISDNG
+1182 GKIITISDDG

-1213 EHSDFPKWKDFMNT
+1213 EHSDYPNWKDFMNT

-1246 PYDQRLGGRTDKD
+1246 PYDQRVGGRTDKD
-1259 TTFNISIPGVDLQD
+1259 TTFNISIPGVNLQD

-1281 NSNQRP
+1281 SPSQRP

-1304 LGKITLGAPNNNG
+1304 LGKINLGEANNNG
-1317 AIEGKANTKNPLSGN
+1317 AIEGKENTKNPLSGN
-1332 TSYQITFPQGRFG
+1332 TGYQISFPQGRFG

-1361 DSTVLSYDWLAKESP
+1361 DSTVLSYDWLAKDTP
-1376 AGQSKIRANVNL
+1376 ANQSKIRANVNL
-1388 SKNSDENGHPT
+1388 SKKSDENGHPT
-1399 ITISNGELQKSEIE
+1399 ITISNDELQKSEIE
-1413 VAKFADTSTDGKKDR
+1413 IAKFANTSTNGKKDR

-1433 FVLKNENREIIANK
+1433 FVLKNENGEIIANK
-1447 IADEKG
+1447 IATEDG
-1453 KVSFGKYPTGTYYLE
+1453 KVNFGKYPTGTYYLE
-1468 ELKAPEGYE
+1468 EVKAPEGYE
-1477 KSNVYFVVKVSEDGQ
+1477 KSNVYFKVTVSEDGQ
-1492 VSYNAKFKDSDS
+1492 VSYDAKFNNSS
-1504 SPTAGVDYYI
+1504 ASPTAGVDYYI
-1514 EREKGGQAEGTA
+1514 EREKGGQGTDKA
-1526 VVTSVNQSM
+1526 VVTYVNQNM
-1535 VINDDEGSGNF
+1535 QINDDEGSGYF
-1546 RGVWEAYRLESLKY
+1546 RGIWEAYRLESLKY
-1560 HLDATISNAAP
+1560 HLDVKINNAAP
-1571 GSRFEIQFDTNLDF
+1571 GSRFEIQFDPNLDF

-1625 GETKFSLDLKGMI
+1625 GETTFSLDLKGMI

-1664 SGNPVENITVHAD
+1664 IGNRVQNIKVHAD
-1677 YDGYDKHTTVGKF
+1677 YGGYDSHTTKGKF

-1709 VKAIGYYNPLGD
+1709 VTAIGYYNPLGD
-1721 YKTGNA
+1721 YKTGDA

-1742 KQETWQ
+1742 QQEKWQ

-1799 DIYSLVYHAQIDHTK
+1799 DIYSLVYHAQIDHK
-1814 PYNRSQ
+1814 KAYNRSQ

-1829 RKVVSQGELFD
+1829 SKVTSSGQLFD

-1851 KINPTRDAYLIE
+1851 KINPTKDAYLIE

-1920 SFAKEVVGIVNRKYQ
+1920 SFTKEVVGIINKKYQ

-1950 EKLQNA
+1950 EKLKGA
-1956 TFVLTDSENNKIYRT
+1956 TFILIDSDGNKIFRT
-1971 SDQNGEISF
+1971 SGQNGEVSF
-1980 DNLAPG
+1980 NNLAPG

-1993 RAPDG
+1993 REPNG

-2005 WKVTVY
+2005 WNVTVY

-2034 TIKIPVTNKPA
+2034 TINIPVTNKPV
-2045 GQKFRVYKKDGDGR
+2045 GEKFRVYKKDGDGQP
-2059 ALAGA
+2059 LPGA

-2069 DPENTDT
+2069 DPDDSK
-2076 NFPLEAKSDE
+2076 FSYEATSGQ
-2086 NGIVEFTGKLQE
+2086 NGIAEFDATLKEG
-2098 NKNYVLEEVEPPAGY
+2098 KNYILEEIEPPAGY
-2113 KPINKKW
+2113 NPLNKKW
-2120 VLRIENGKTK
+2120 VLRVENGKTK

-2148 AGTHWI
+2148 DGTHWI
-2154 NVKERPTTGWSSY
+2154 NVKERPTTGWSRY
-2167 DNRLTGWVAN
+2167 DNRLTGWTAN
-2177 SSEARY
+2177 SNEARY
-2183 LGTRIV
+2183 MGTRIV
-2189 AINKEKNYVIQRYV
+2189 AINKDKNYVIQRYV
-2203 INPEARKIGKTTA
+2203 INPEARKIGDTTA

-2229 WYKNEEYKVFTL
+2229 WYNNEEYKVFTL
-2241 DPKEDG
+2241 DPKEGG
-2247 NTYGKVTGFVSDLRL
+2247 NTDGKVTGFVSDLRL
-2262 ADFDETDIT
+2262 ADFNETDIT
-2271 SSVKKSIDES
+2271 NSVTKSVDKS
-2281 HHGESRLKLELPA
+2281 HYGESRLKLELPA

-2377 VKEGATNTTIPGAVF
+2377 VKEDKTTVIPGAVF
-2392 KLKGPDDSKD
+2392 KLKGPDNSPN
-2402 ERFMTTGKDGM
+2402 ERYMTTGSDGM
-2413 ISFNSLKPGKYTLIE
+2413 ISFNGLKPGKYTLIE

-2434 YEKASTIWTV
+2434 YEKANTTWTV

-2504 GPDVVEAALRAGNA
+2504 GPNMVEAALRAGNGWKVVDNA
-2518 VTYEILGTISDVQ
+2518 STTQPTKREDASDSYSGQLIDTKIIEIDKVNNRYKQVFIYKEGYAKKNRNIKFHRANDNYNISPNEVTTRVFQVPDGTSLANIKESSDIDAIAGKTDISKNIIFTAEGTKKIQTTRINTRYPGTILIEIETNYDEN
-2531 KRFVKVSTDAKY
+2531 Y
-2543 LGNDEFLVRIDVKGN
+2543 PIGLGSNYDFNTGSQSVKGHKCWLEKSYAN
-2558 VNKDY
+2558 EAGVPVVSNIKYFNITLSTPDNNGSLTISPNKTTD
-2563 SDVTFYL
+2563 L
-2570 KLHDDVTFV
+2570 K
-2579 PNSTSTWK
+2579 
-2587 ESAND
+2587 E
-2592 KGQIPNNPSRWHT
+2592 G
-2605 GYDPNTNT
+2605 DP
-2613 IGVRDGA
+2613 
-2620 ISINKGD
+2620 
-2627 TASMEFKVK
+2627 
-2636 MNRDLRSGQVGNIID
+2636 
-2651 SLKVYNIDCGKLK
+2651 
-2664 AKKFDAYTIY
+2664 
-2674 QNAQNGTIIT
+2674 
-2684 DPLNYQRNG
+2684 
-2693 QPVTFTAKPN
+2693 FTLTPN
-2703 PGYKLVG
+2703 PKEGYELADLKING
-2710 DVTVTNNNTNR
+2710 SSYYDANKTSYGFDMPGFNITVE
-2721 DVPISNGNK
+2721 
-2730 FTMPTSDVTINATFE
+2730 ATFKKT
-2745 AETYSI
+2745 TY
-2751 TYNNPTGGSV
+2751 
-2761 SGPTNA
+2761 
-2767 KTNENVTL
+2767 K
-2775 KISPQ
+2775 
-2780 TQNGYKLKSLTVT
+2780 
-2793 DGKGNNVPVN
+2793 
-2803 NNQFTMP
+2803 
-2810 AGNVN
+2810 
-2815 VNAEFEKI
+2815 
-2823 EEKTYTVTP
+2823 VTP

-2846 NLKAGDKVTLT
+2846 NLKAGDEVTLT

-2863 DYVLNK
+2863 DYVLKK
-2869 LEVNSTKGE
+2869 LEVNSTKGN
-2878 VGTTKVKDNTY
+2878 VDTTKVNDKTY
-2889 TFTMPEAHVTVSVYF
+2889 TFTMPASDVTVSATFEKKEDPNPDYSVIVNPVENGQVIANHSSAKKDTE
-2904 IKPQADTYTITVNNP
+2904 IK
-2919 QEGGSI
+2919 
-2925 SADKDSA
+2925 
-2932 TEGTPINLTVTPN
+2932 LTVTPK

-2950 GSVTMNGQSLT
+2950 ESVTMNGQPLK
-2961 ASADGTYSFK
+2961 AGADGKYSFT
-2971 MPAGP
+2971 MPAGGA
-2976 VTVSATFKK
+2976 TVSATFKN
-2985 SKPQGPQDGEKEI
+2985 SEPQGPQPGEQEI
-2998 PSNGFAQITNK
+2998 KPGEAAEITNK

-3015 RIIKR
+3015 KIIKR
-3020 DNNDIRLKDAKFELE
+3020 DNNDRRLKDAKFELE
-3035 RYTDGTYKTKADTF
+3035 RYTDGTYKTKYDTF
-3049 NKVHGISDAN
+3049 KKVHGISDAN
-3059 GNVKLVDDKNN
+3059 GNVKLVDDENN

-3077 FYRLTETKSPL
+3077 FYRLTETQSPL

-3102 ENDGQLKAKYK
+3102 ENAGQLKAKYK
-3113 SAKHT
+3113 SAEHT

-3123 RNKKSYDSETI
+3123 RNKKSYDSEAV

-3146 ITFINTQSKTYI
+3146 ITYINTQSKTYI

-3164 TRGYT
+3164 TRGYR

-3176 IQINPKYKRE
+3176 IQINPKHKRE
-3186 EIDFVPGP
+3186 ETDRGP
-3194 GGSKPPETIKEGIKT
+3194 GNAPTIDVEGVKT

-3281 LTGIDSKQDNKNTI
+3281 LTGYDSKLNTNTI
-3295 PEADLK
+3295 PKEDLK
-3301 KLELNFDFYDGARS
+3301 KLELNFDFYDGARE
-3315 FQQLVNKGGR
+3315 FQQAVGR
-3325 LDWTDGKDLSDSYL
+3325 DNQ
-3339 GGNIALGYVGT
+3339 GNIIFKKVDKGSYQAGNLALGLT
-3350 NENGSTV
+3350 KFEKSST
-3357 PTQKGLQQA
+3357 
-3366 PGQKYPNW
+3366 GQLGKT
-3374 LSKQGGRIYPPLNE
+3374 GGRIYPPLNE

-3394 STSIDLHTLYSST
+3394 STSIDLNTLYSST

-3434 RDNPNDKVDSENV
+3434 RDNPKDKVDSEKV

-3467 VDVDGSYVGSA
+3467 VDVEGSYVGSA

-3538 TINVRFESKGK
+3538 TINVRFESKGR
-3549 TYKLADLKMVDPKDT
+3549 TYKLSDLKMVDPKDPNR
-3564 TKKLDIKSVVSKDIN
+3564 KLDIKNVVSKDID

-3604 EQFDEKGNSY
+3604 EQFKEDGTSY
-3614 YNEYPVKQ
+3614 QNEYPVKQ

-3669 NMGKIINEKP
+3669 NMGKIVNEKP

-3691 NGDKIKASNLL
+3691 NGDEIKASNLL

-3708 LTNLTNGQVTNKTV
+3708 LTNLTNGAITTKTV
-3722 GEDGTILFDQLPI
+3722 GEDGTILFDKLPI

-3740 EEIKS
+3740 EETKS

-3757 FTVGGEK
+3757 FTVGGEG

-3771 IERNGRDLSS
+3771 IARGVRNLSD
-3781 KIKLAS
+3781 KIKLTTTD
-3787 SMKVLN
+3787 MYVLN
-3793 PEDKTSKEKDEIH
+3793 PEDKTRKKINEIH
-3806 PHFGESMEFTNKF
+3806 PHYGESMEFTNKF
-3819 KVDKSIKI
+3819 TVDKNIKI

-3834 LNMSDVTDLNG
+3834 LNISDVTNLNG
-3845 IAESEIENLD
+3845 IAESEVENLD

-3870 RAKRTITYTFTD
+3870 REKRTITYTFTD
-3882 YAKTYSLVEFSNKL
+3882 YAKTYSLVNFSNKL

-3905 RQTDGL
+3905 RQTDGT
-3911 FIKQKVGFAIGKD
+3911 FSKQKVGFYIGND
-3924 TSQYKDMKVIYDLDY
+3924 NSQLRDMKVIYDLDY
-3939 GHEIDAYGNRINLVS
+3939 GHEMDVYGNKINLVS

-3972 NRLKENTDGPVQLR
+3972 NRLKENTAGPVELR
-3986 YESEQNIE
+3986 YVSEQNIE

-4002 LKNNSDVSEDMP
+4002 LRNNTNVENDMP

-4020 ENSSNLTPFDT
+4020 ENSPNLTPFDT
-4031 VKSFRTLEKGYYTDV
+4031 VRSFQRLNKGYYTSV

-4075 AHGTLLKFNNNST
+4075 AHGTLLKLNSNYS

-4095 DSIHHFVNE
+4095 DSIHYFVNE

-4126 VDQDGKALANA
+4126 VDQDGKALQNA
-4137 KFKLKYK
+4137 KFKLKYRQ
-4144 EKAEDQWSYV
+4144 KAEDEWSYV
-4154 KDENNNDLVKTSG
+4154 KDENNEDLVKTSG
-4167 EDGKFE
+4167 KDGKFDF
-4173 YTKLKPGFYELE
+4173 TKLKPGFYELE
-4185 ETSAPDGYK
+4185 ETAAPDGYN
-4194 ILANPAYEFVVNSNG
+4194 ILTNPAYEFVVNDNG
-4209 KIIRKTIGDKPNEEK
+4209 KIITKTIGDKPGEDK
-4224 DTEED
+4224 DTLEE
-4229 GIVPIYIENKKE
+4229 GLVPIYIENKKD
-4241 QKISFKKVDASN
+4241 QHISFKKVDADDNS
-4253 KDKKLAGAE
+4253 KILPGAE
-4262 FKVFYKKEKT
+4262 FKVLYK
-4272 GEYSD
+4272 
-4277 TELKLY
+4277 
-4283 QNDKGDKLVLNKDET
+4283 DK
-4298 APTDYKP
+4298 A
-4305 VNNFTTGKDGKIE
+4305 DGKYAE
-4318 FTFYENG
+4318 YKVDGNTLTVTSDKEGKFSLNVSKGG
-4325 YYALKETKAP
+4325 YYALEETKAP
-4335 SGYITPRDYVKEF
+4335 DGYSKYQGYIKEF
-4348 KLDKGKLQ
+4348 KLENGKIQ

-4362 SKASFTKGA
+4362 LKASLVKGSNG
-4371 KGLITSQILE
+4371 KLTSEILE
-4381 VDKGNKTFKQR
+4381 VDKDKGTFKQR
-4392 LIVNPGHK
+4392 LVINPNHTEWKFDKYDTLLQLDVN
-4400 FNMDPYE
+4400 
-4407 TQFYIRSVNDSINK
+4407 
-4421 NVTINS
+4421 
-4427 VKAAVLK
+4427 
-4434 QNESIDSLTSN
+4434 
-4445 SYTNFT
+4445 
-4451 STSSSGNILYK
+4451 
-4462 HNLRELYKIPYQNWS
+4462 NW
-4477 SNIDVTDSLVIEV
+4477 N
-4490 TGTFTDDNPANF
+4490 
-4502 KVEMVSDQITYD
+4502 VSDQYRTIKVATLEKGKTVADLKEADFKEVNPRNQQYSTNPLIYSIPSLYNTNDYTQPVPKISNLVTEKGLVVEITGKITD
-4514 DISYTIDLNNF
+4514 KTQAVDLNPEVCSKAFETSVDKVNYRLDINDM
-4525 SEGKGAYIDS
+4525 SEGKGTYVDYES
-4535 MTTIQVENH
+4535 KDPIQVEN
-4544 QATFPHT
+4544 TKVEYPFT
-4551 GALGIFGFL
+4551 GGPGVWIGF
-4560 IAGAIIMTTSYYKYR
+4560 AIIGLIVMLGGVLIYT
-4575 KKKRGRALS
+4575 KKKKEPLS

>member
-1 MKKILDRLTALVMV
+1 MRKILDRLTALVMV

-50 DTYANFS
+50 DTYAHFS

-67 NLDSDTNVK
+67 NLDTDTNVK
-76 FVLNA
+76 FTLNA
-81 TDTNSNIKLLVRK
+81 TSTDFNIKLLVRK

-100 ERTFDTVEEAHK
+100 ERTFDTVEDAYK

-118 KALKD
+118 KLLKD

-133 QEGEKYRI
+133 QDGDKYRI
-141 HNNYV
+141 KNNYV
-146 PQAGKEDFGSDYK
+146 PQADKEDFGNDYK
-159 VYSLKVV
+159 VYSLKVI
-166 PEFDFDKEGL
+166 PEFDFDKQGL
-176 YNKLP
+176 FNKLP
-181 ENDKTTEQHRLQL
+181 ENDKLSAEHNLQL
-194 AEERR
+194 AEQRR

-205 VPENKHNRTYI
+205 VAEPDKHNRTYI
-216 FDFKVDKAV
+216 FDFKVDKSV
-225 DTKLTTIALNKDE
+225 DSKLTTIALNKDE
-238 NNPLEVKQTADLFA
+238 NNPLEVKQNADLFA
-252 AILDDRTYSVYQTE
+252 AILDDKTYSTYQTE

-281 VAKKKAEVDA
+281 VAKKKAEADA
-291 KEKAE
+291 KAKAE
-296 ADAKAKKEADEK
+296 ADAKTKKEADEK

-328 AKAKQEADKKK
+328 KQKAEQDKK
-339 EEEAKKTEEQKAL
+339 AQEQKTAE
-352 DEKAKQEADAKAKQE
+352 EKTKAEADAKAKAE

-377 KIAAEEKAKQEQLA
+377 KITAAEKAKQEQLA
-391 KEQTEAEAKKQ
+391 KEQKEAEAKKQ
-402 AEEKVK
+402 AEEKAK
-408 KDLENKKL
+408 QDSENKKL
-416 LGLVQDT
+416 LGLEPQDEQT
-423 EENQEEEPI
+423 EEEPI
-432 IKKKETKEE
+432 IKKKEIKQE
-441 VKKEPATPE
+441 VKSEPATPE

-481 KEDNNKTNE
+481 KEDNNKTTD

-536 ALLSSFEEKY
+536 ALLTSFEAKY

-560 KDAIKALIE
+560 ADAIKALIE
-569 RDADKNFNP
+569 KDADKNFNP
-578 QMLLAN
+578 HMLMAN

-589 ENKKFTIRTRFDTST
+589 ENKKFTINTRFDTST
-604 RVGPI
+604 AVGHI
-609 KTDQFFNIHLD
+609 KAGQYFNIHLD
-620 DKLTVKNPSE
+620 DKLTVKDPSS
-630 LKPIYNGNTKIAEP
+630 LKPIEYNGKVIATP
-644 KYDKDTN
+644 SYTGN
-651 TIKYKIVSEINEN
+651 TITYKITNDINDN
-664 LQVPLNI
+664 IQVPLEI
-671 DVDYNTANIKAG
+671 SVDYNTSKITDG
-683 ESFTVVNR
+683 SFDSNGLMTITNKV
-691 ISGLGVTNPKALPA
+691 SGLGVTNPKALPA
-705 EKIDKNGNPAG
+705 KKIDKNGNPAG

-723 DDVVQIIGEDDEDYK
+723 DDVVQIIGEDDQDYK

-890 EFKSE
+890 EFKSK

-948 AETNIPS
+948 AESSITNELPA
-955 VPEKEKDPTGT
+955 KETDQTGT

-1018 PAQRLTV
+1018 PAQILKV
-1025 KDNKDSELGG
+1025 KDNKGSELGG

-1182 GKIITISDNG
+1182 GKIITISDDG

-1213 EHSDFPKWKDFMNT
+1213 EHSDFPNWKDFMNT

-1246 PYDQRLGGRTDKD
+1246 PYDQRVGGRTDKD
-1259 TTFNISIPGVDLQD
+1259 TTFNISIPGVNLQD

-1281 NSNQRP
+1281 SPSQRP

-1304 LGKITLGAPNNNG
+1304 LGKINLGEANNNG
-1317 AIEGKANTKNPLSGN
+1317 AIEGKENTKNPLSGN
-1332 TSYQITFPQGRFG
+1332 TGYQISFPQGRFG

-1361 DSTVLSYDWLAKESP
+1361 DSTVLSYDWLAKDTP
-1376 AGQSKIRANVNL
+1376 ANQSKIRANVNL
-1388 SKNSDENGHPT
+1388 SKKSDENGHPT
-1399 ITISNGELQKSEIE
+1399 ITISNDELQKSEIE
-1413 VAKFADTSTDGKKDR
+1413 IAKFANTSTNGKKDR

-1433 FVLKNENREIIANK
+1433 FVLKNENGEIIANK
-1447 IADEKG
+1447 IATEDG
-1453 KVSFGKYPTGTYYLE
+1453 KVNFGKYPTGTYYLE
-1468 ELKAPEGYE
+1468 EVKAPEGYE
-1477 KSNVYFVVKVSEDGQ
+1477 KSNVYFKVTVSEDGQ
-1492 VSYNAKFKDSDS
+1492 VSYDAKFNNSS
-1504 SPTAGVDYYI
+1504 ASPTAGVDYYI
-1514 EREKGGQAEGTA
+1514 EREKGGQGTDKA
-1526 VVTSVNQSM
+1526 VVTYVNQNM
-1535 VINDDEGSGNF
+1535 QINDDEGSGYF
-1546 RGVWEAYRLESLKY
+1546 RGIWEAYRLESLKY
-1560 HLDATISNAAP
+1560 HLDVKINNAAP
-1571 GSRFEIQFDTNLDF
+1571 GSRFEIQFDPNLDF

-1603 EPYFNYKTNLLT
+1603 EPHFNYKTNLLT

-1625 GETKFSLDLKGMI
+1625 GETTFSLDLKGMI

-1664 SGNPVENITVHAD
+1664 IGNRVQNIKVHAD
-1677 YDGYDKHTTVGKF
+1677 YGGYDSHTTKGKF

-1709 VKAIGYYNPLGD
+1709 VTAIGYYNPLGD
-1721 YKTGNA
+1721 YKTGDA

-1748 GQYDSPYYLD
+1748 GQYESPYYLD

-1773 EAHRDYYPQVN
+1773 DAHTDYNPPIN

-1799 DIYSLVYHAQIDHTK
+1799 DIYSLVYHAEIDHTK

-1820 GGFNLSYDP
+1820 GGFNLTYDP
-1829 RKVVSQGELFD
+1829 SKVVSQGELFD
-1840 TQNSPLTISVP
+1840 KQNSPLTISVP

-1883 ANGEEKSGNRANS
+1883 ANGEEKNGNRANS

-1920 SFAKEVVGIVNRKYQ
+1920 SFTKEVVGIINKKYQ

-1950 EKLQNA
+1950 KKLKGA
-1956 TFVLTDSENNKIYRT
+1956 TFILIDSDGNKIFRT
-1971 SDQNGEISF
+1971 SGQNGEVSF
-1980 DNLAPG
+1980 NNLAPG

-1993 RAPDG
+1993 REPNG

-2005 WKVTVY
+2005 WNVTVY

-2034 TIKIPVTNKPA
+2034 TINIPVTNKPV
-2045 GQKFRVYKKDGDGR
+2045 GEKFRVYKKDGDGKP
-2059 ALAGA
+2059 LPGA

-2069 DPENTDT
+2069 DPEDSK
-2076 NFPLEAKSDE
+2076 FSYEATSGQ
-2086 NGIVEFTGKLQE
+2086 NGIAEFDANLKEG
-2098 NKNYVLEEVEPPAGY
+2098 KNYILEEVEPPAGY
-2113 KPINKKW
+2113 NPLNKKW
-2120 VLRIENGKTK
+2120 VLRVENGKTK

-2137 DTNVVKSILGE
+2137 DRKEIKSILGE
-2148 AGTHWI
+2148 KGTHWV
-2154 NVKERPTTGWSSY
+2154 NVKERPTTGWSRY
-2167 DNRLTGWVAN
+2167 DNRLTGWTAN
-2177 SSEARY
+2177 SNEARY
-2183 LGTRIV
+2183 MGTRIV
-2189 AINKEKNYVIQRYV
+2189 AINKDKNYVIQRYV
-2203 INPEARKIGKTTA
+2203 INPEARKIGDTTA

-2229 WYKNEEYKVFTL
+2229 WYNNEEYKVFTL
-2241 DPKEDG
+2241 DPKEGG
-2247 NTYGKVTGFVSDLRL
+2247 NTDGKVTGFVSDLRL
-2262 ADFDETDIT
+2262 ADFNETDIT
-2271 SSVKKSIDES
+2271 NSVTKSVDKS
-2281 HHGESRLKLELPA
+2281 HYGESRLKLELPA

-2971 MPAGP
+2971 MPAGG

-2985 SKPQGPQDGEKEI
+2985 AEPEGPQAGETEI
-2998 PSNGFAQITNK
+2998 KPGEAAQITNK

-3020 DNNDIRLKDAKFELE
+3020 DNDDRRLKNAEFELE
-3035 RYTDGTYKTKADTF
+3035 RYTNVTYKTKDDNF

-3102 ENDGQLKAKYK
+3102 ENAGQLKAKYK
-3113 SAKHT
+3113 SAEHT

-3123 RNKKSYDSETI
+3123 RNKKSYDSEAV

-3146 ITFINTQSKTYI
+3146 ITYINTQSKTYI

-3176 IQINPKYKRE
+3176 IQINPKHKRE
-3186 EIDFVPGP
+3186 ETDRGP
-3194 GGSKPPETIKEGIKT
+3194 GNAPTIDVEGVKT

-3222 DDSFANTVLNNYD
+3222 DDSFADTVLNNYD

-3301 KLELNFDFYDGARS
+3301 KLELNFDFYDGARE
-3315 FQQLVNKGGR
+3315 FQQAVGR
-3325 LDWTDGKDLSDSYL
+3325 DNQ
-3339 GGNIALGYVGT
+3339 GNIIFEKVKKGSYQAGNLALGLT
-3350 NENGSTV
+3350 KFEKS
-3357 PTQKGLQQA
+3357 PT
-3366 PGQKYPNW
+3366 GQLGKT
-3374 LSKQGGRIYPPLNE
+3374 GGRIYPPLNE

-3434 RDNPNDKVDSENV
+3434 RDNPKDKVDSEKV

-3467 VDVDGSYVGSA
+3467 VDVEGSYVGSA

-3549 TYKLADLKMVDPKDT
+3549 TYKLSDLQMVNPKDT
-3564 TKKLDIKSVVSKDIN
+3564 TKKLDIKNVVSKDID
-3579 IETSKIVNPET
+3579 IETSKIVNPDT

-3604 EQFDEKGNSY
+3604 EQFKEDGTSY
-3614 YNEYPVKQ
+3614 QNEYPVKQ

-3679 GKGEMTVTKVDQ
+3679 GEGEMTVTKVDQ
-3691 NGDKIKASNLL
+3691 NGDAIKASNLL
-3702 AGAEFK
+3702 AGAKFK
-3708 LTNLTNGQVTNKTV
+3708 LTNLTNGSVTNKTV
-3722 GEDGTILFDQLPI
+3722 GEDGKILFDKLPI

-3745 PEGYV
+3745 PDGYV

-3757 FTVGGEK
+3757 FTVGGEG

-3771 IERNGRDLSS
+3771 IERNGHNLSS

-3793 PEDKTSKEKDEIH
+3793 PEDKTSKEINEIH
-3806 PHFGESMEFTNKF
+3806 PHFGESMEFTNKYSVDSSV
-3819 KVDKSIKI
+3819 KV

-3855 IIADGIGTIAKADYD
+3855 IIAAGIGTIAKADYD

-3882 YAKTYSLVEFSNKL
+3882 YAKTYSLVQFSNKL

-3905 RQTDGL
+3905 RQTDGP
-3911 FIKQKVGFAIGKD
+3911 FSKQSVGFYIEKD

-3939 GHEIDAYGNRINLVS
+3939 GHEMDAYGNRINLVS
-3954 KIVKYNP
+3954 KIVKYNT

-3972 NRLKENTDGPVQLR
+3972 NRLKENTAGPVQLR

-4031 VKSFRTLEKGYYTDV
+4031 VKSFRTLEKGYNTDV

-4069 DKSEYT
+4069 DKSEYK

-4095 DSIHHFVNE
+4095 DSIHYFVNE

-4144 EKAEDQWSYV
+4144 EKAVDQWSYV